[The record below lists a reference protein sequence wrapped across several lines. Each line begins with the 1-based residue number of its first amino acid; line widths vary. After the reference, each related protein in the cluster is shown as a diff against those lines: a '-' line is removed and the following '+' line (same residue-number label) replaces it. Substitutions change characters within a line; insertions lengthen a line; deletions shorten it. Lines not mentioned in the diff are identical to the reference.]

1 MRKLKKQLLASFLTL
16 AMVVSSASG
25 IGITLKT
32 TDANAAETASV
43 GIPSNIGEERTL
55 PSGFVTKDN
64 GEMRDY
70 MDSAA
75 YMSRMGLG
83 WNYGN
88 SLDQSI
94 DTSNMSES
102 EKAKVNVKYC
112 ETSANNS
119 ALTQKNV
126 DTLKAYGFK
135 NVRIPVAW
143 SNLMDI
149 SEDKMTYTVNEEYLK
164 RVEQVINYCL
174 NDGLYAIVNIHYDG
188 DWWGQFGDADESVRE
203 QAWARYRQIWTQV
216 CNRYRD
222 YSDRLIFES
231 ANEELGDRLNDN
243 WVKRDTN
250 NKTGVLTV
258 DEQYETMN
266 KINQEFV
273 NIVRKSGGNNEK
285 RYLLIAGYSTNIE
298 RTCDERFVMP
308 TDPIKE
314 NGVSKLSVSVH
325 YYTPWNYCGGSEYH
339 QGEGDA
345 PRLYDWGTEE
355 DIKEMHDNLDMMKK
369 FTEQGYGVII
379 GEYGVQTTSADGIAN
394 YIYELGQYSRENGM
408 VPVLW
413 DNGTWL
419 DRDNN
424 KIAYADVAQAIL
436 DVTGAQGNGK
446 VSKVNTGKPLYTEQI
461 DESVLTPIYTWE
473 GKWKKNGGNNQ
484 DIYCE
489 PSLTVVSSDGTNDWY
504 YHCNSYAYWSVI
516 YSEALKNVK
525 HLYVRITCENDDI
538 DSSTLQIAQAE
549 FREGTVEKNGLYD
562 KNEKIGVAN
571 DGALENSKAGKETD
585 ISAEENWSGKIFS
598 IDEDLLQGN
607 SILWISASNKP
618 VFTKIELF
626 SSEEPFPVIDPIKV
640 PDRRP
645 AVPMP
650 NEDIIPTQDPAT
662 VPSDAPQ
669 ITASAPAQTPAAQ
682 ITSQP
687 AITATKAPAKG
698 DVVKDKN
705 ASYKISD
712 IKNKTVE
719 YKAPANTKTATVT
732 VPATVKVNGVSYKV
746 TSIAKNA
753 FKNNKKLKKITIG
766 SNITV
771 IGANAFAGCKNLK
784 TVQIKSQKLKTVGKN
799 AFKGIHK
806 KAVFKVPAKKL
817 KTYKKLLNSK
827 AGIKKTMKIKK

>member
-1 MRKLKKQLLASFLTL
+1 MRKFTKQILASVLSL

-25 IGITLKT
+25 IGIASVKKT
-32 TDANAAETASV
+32 ANAEEASATATAA
-43 GIPSNIGEERTL
+43 PNNIGEERTL
-55 PSGFVTKDN
+55 PSGFVTRDN
-64 GEMRDY
+64 GIMRDN

-88 SLDQSI
+88 SLDQAI
-94 DTSNMSES
+94 DTSKMSDE

-112 ETSANNS
+112 ETSANNL
-119 ALTQKNV
+119 ALPQKNV
-126 DTLKAYGFK
+126 DTLKQYGFR

-149 SEDKMTYTVNEEYLK
+149 SEDKMTYTINEGYLQ

-174 NDGLYAIVNIHYDG
+174 NDGMYAIVNIHYDG
-188 DWWGQFGDADESVRE
+188 DWWGQFGDADESVRK
-203 QAWARYRQIWTQV
+203 QAWARFRQIWTQV
-216 CNRYRD
+216 SNRYRD

-298 RTCDERFVMP
+298 RTCDDRFVMP

-339 QGEGDA
+339 QVEGGA
-345 PRLYDWGTEE
+345 ARLYDWGTDE
-355 DIKEMHDNLDMMKK
+355 DIKAMHAELDKMSK

-379 GEYGVQTTSADGIAN
+379 GEYGVQTTAADGIAN
-394 YIYELGQYSRENGM
+394 YIYEMGQYALEKGM
-408 VPVLW
+408 IPVLW
-413 DNGTWL
+413 DNGGWFNRQKNIISY
-419 DRDNN
+419 D
-424 KIAYADVAQAIL
+424 DVAQAIL
-436 DVTGAQGNGK
+436 DMTGAQGIGRK
-446 VSKVNTGKPLYTEQI
+446 AKVNTGKPLYTEVQ
-461 DESVLTPIYTWE
+461 DESGLTPVYSWE
-473 GKWKKNGGNNQ
+473 GKWKKNGGDNET
-484 DIYCE
+484 YCE
-489 PSLTVVSSDGTNDWY
+489 PALTVLSNDGTNDRY
-504 YHCNSYAYWSVI
+504 YHCNSYGYWAVI

-525 HLYVRITCENDDI
+525 HLYVRVTCENNDI
-538 DSSTLQIAQAE
+538 DSSALQLASAE
-549 FREGTVEKNGLYD
+549 FKENFPPEKGLYD
-562 KNEKIGVAN
+562 PNEKLKAAN
-571 DGALENSKAGKETD
+571 SGALENCTNGKETN
-585 ISAEENWSGKIFS
+585 ISAEESWSGKIFS
-598 IDEDLLQGN
+598 IDEDLLQGK

-626 SSEEPFPVIDPIKV
+626 ASDAPFPEVSPLPV
-640 PDRRP
+640 PPRRTP
-645 AVPMP
+645 VPYPSDDVVM
-650 NEDIIPTQDPAT
+650 PTQSPNPSALAPTAT
-662 VPSDAPQ
+662 VPA
-669 ITASAPAQTPAAQ
+669 
-682 ITSQP
+682 
-687 AITATKAPAKG
+687 ATKAPVQTAQVPTPSSITVAKG
-698 DVVKDKN
+698 DIVKDKN
-705 ASYKISD
+705 ASYKISNV
-712 IKNKTVE
+712 KSNTVE
-719 YKAPANTKTATVT
+719 YKAPLNNKKATVT
-732 VPATVKVNGVSYKV
+732 VPATVKVSGVTYKV

-753 FKNNKKLKKITIG
+753 FKNNKKLKKVTIG
-766 SNITV
+766 ANITT

-784 TVQIKSQKLKTVGKN
+784 TVDIKSKKLKSVGKN

-817 KTYKKLLNSK
+817 KAYKKLLNSK

>member
-1 MRKLKKQLLASFLTL
+1 MRKFTKQILASVLSL

-25 IGITLKT
+25 IGIASAKKT
-32 TDANAAETASV
+32 ANAEEASATATAA
-43 GIPSNIGEERTL
+43 PNNIGEERTL
-55 PSGFVTKDN
+55 PSGFVTRDN
-64 GEMRDY
+64 GIMRDN

-88 SLDQSI
+88 SLDQAI
-94 DTSNMSES
+94 DTSKMSDE

-112 ETSANNS
+112 ETSANNLV
-119 ALTQKNV
+119 LTQKNV
-126 DTLKAYGFK
+126 DTLKQYGFR

-149 SEDKMTYTVNEEYLK
+149 SEDKMTYTINEGYLQ

-174 NDGLYAIVNIHYDG
+174 NDGMYAIVNIHYDG
-188 DWWGQFGDADESVRE
+188 DWWGQFGDADESVRK
-203 QAWARYRQIWTQV
+203 QAWARFRQIWTQV
-216 CNRYRD
+216 SNRYRD

-273 NIVRKSGGNNEK
+273 NIVRQSGGNNEK

-339 QGEGDA
+339 QVEGGA
-345 PRLYDWGTEE
+345 ARLYDWGTDE
-355 DIKEMHDNLDMMKK
+355 DIRAMHAELDKMSK

-379 GEYGVQTTSADGIAN
+379 GEYGVQTTAADGIAN
-394 YIYELGQYSRENGM
+394 YIYEMGQYALEKGM
-408 VPVLW
+408 IPVLW
-413 DNGTWL
+413 DNGGWFNRQKNIISY
-419 DRDNN
+419 D
-424 KIAYADVAQAIL
+424 DVAQAIL
-436 DVTGAQGNGK
+436 DMTGAQGIGRK
-446 VSKVNTGKPLYTEQI
+446 AKVNTGKPLYTEVQ
-461 DESVLTPIYTWE
+461 DESGLTPVYSWE
-473 GKWKKNGGNNQ
+473 GKWKKNGGDNET
-484 DIYCE
+484 YCE
-489 PSLTVVSSDGTNDWY
+489 PALTVLSNDGTNDWY
-504 YHCNSYAYWSVI
+504 YHCNSYGYWAVI

-525 HLYVRITCENDDI
+525 HLYVRVTCENNDI
-538 DSSTLQIAQAE
+538 DSSALQFASAE
-549 FREGTVEKNGLYD
+549 FKENYPPENGLYD
-562 KNEKIGVAN
+562 PNEQLKAAN
-571 DGALENSKAGKETD
+571 SGALENCTNGKETN
-585 ISAEENWSGKIFS
+585 ISAEESWSGKLFS
-598 IDEDLLQGN
+598 IDEDLLQGK

-626 SSEEPFPVIDPIKV
+626 ASDAPFPEVSPLPV
-640 PDRRP
+640 PPRRTP
-645 AVPMP
+645 VPYPSDDVVM
-650 NEDIIPTQDPAT
+650 PTQSPNPSAPAPTAT
-662 VPSDAPQ
+662 VPAATTAPVQ
-669 ITASAPAQTPAAQ
+669 TAQVPTPSSITV
-682 ITSQP
+682 
-687 AITATKAPAKG
+687 AKG
-698 DVVKDKN
+698 DIVKDKN
-705 ASYKISD
+705 ASYKISNV
-712 IKNKTVE
+712 KSNTVE
-719 YKAPANTKTATVT
+719 YKAPLNNKKATVT
-732 VPATVKVNGVSYKV
+732 VPATVKVSGVTYKV

-753 FKNNKKLKKITIG
+753 FKNNKKLKKVTIG
-766 SNITV
+766 ANITT

-784 TVQIKSQKLKTVGKN
+784 TVDIKSKKLKSVGKN

-817 KTYKKLLNSK
+817 KAYKKLLNSK

>member
-1 MRKLKKQLLASFLTL
+1 MRKFTKQILASVLSL

-25 IGITLKT
+25 IGIASVKKT
-32 TDANAAETASV
+32 ANAEEASATATAA
-43 GIPSNIGEERTL
+43 PNNIGEERTL
-55 PSGFVTKDN
+55 PSGFVTRDN
-64 GEMRDY
+64 GIMRDN

-88 SLDQSI
+88 SLDQAI
-94 DTSNMSES
+94 DTSKMSDE

-112 ETSANNS
+112 ETSANNL

-126 DTLKAYGFK
+126 DTLKQYGFR

-149 SEDKMTYTVNEEYLK
+149 SEDKMTYTINEGYLQ

-174 NDGLYAIVNIHYDG
+174 NDGMYAIVNIHYDG
-188 DWWGQFGDADESVRE
+188 DWWGQFGDADESVRK
-203 QAWARYRQIWTQV
+203 QAWARFRQIWTQV
-216 CNRYRD
+216 SNRYRD

-298 RTCDERFVMP
+298 RTCDDRFVMP

-339 QGEGDA
+339 QVEGGA
-345 PRLYDWGTEE
+345 ARLYDWGTDE
-355 DIKEMHDNLDMMKK
+355 DIKAMHAELDKMSK

-379 GEYGVQTTSADGIAN
+379 GEYGVQTTAADGIAN
-394 YIYELGQYSRENGM
+394 YIYEMGQYALEKGM
-408 VPVLW
+408 IPVLW
-413 DNGTWL
+413 DNGGWFNRQKNIISY
-419 DRDNN
+419 D
-424 KIAYADVAQAIL
+424 DVAQAIL
-436 DVTGAQGNGK
+436 DMTGAQGIGRK
-446 VSKVNTGKPLYTEQI
+446 AKVNTGKPLYTEVQ
-461 DESVLTPIYTWE
+461 DESGLTPVYSWE
-473 GKWKKNGGNNQ
+473 GKWKKNGGDNET
-484 DIYCE
+484 YCE
-489 PSLTVVSSDGTNDWY
+489 PALTVLSNDGTNDWY
-504 YHCNSYAYWSVI
+504 YHCNSYGYWAVI

-525 HLYVRITCENDDI
+525 HLYVRVTCENNDI
-538 DSSTLQIAQAE
+538 DSSALQLASAE
-549 FREGTVEKNGLYD
+549 FKENFPPEKGLYD
-562 KNEKIGVAN
+562 PNEKLKAAN
-571 DGALENSKAGKETD
+571 SGALENCTNGKETN
-585 ISAEENWSGKIFS
+585 ISAEESWSGKIFS
-598 IDEDLLQGN
+598 VDEDLLQGK

-626 SSEEPFPVIDPIKV
+626 ASDAPFPEVSPLPV
-640 PDRRP
+640 PPRRTP
-645 AVPMP
+645 VPYPSDDVVM
-650 NEDIIPTQDPAT
+650 PTQSPNPSALAPTAT
-662 VPSDAPQ
+662 VPA
-669 ITASAPAQTPAAQ
+669 
-682 ITSQP
+682 
-687 AITATKAPAKG
+687 ATKAPVQTAQVPTPSSITVAKG
-698 DVVKDKN
+698 DIVKDKN
-705 ASYKISD
+705 ASYKISNV
-712 IKNKTVE
+712 KSNTVE
-719 YKAPANTKTATVT
+719 YKAPLNNKKATVT
-732 VPATVKVNGVSYKV
+732 VPATVKVSGVTYKV

-753 FKNNKKLKKITIG
+753 FKNNKKLKKVTIG
-766 SNITV
+766 ANITT

-784 TVQIKSQKLKTVGKN
+784 TVDIKSKKLKSVGKN

-817 KTYKKLLNSK
+817 KAYKKLLNSK

>member
-1 MRKLKKQLLASFLTL
+1 MRKFTKQILASVLSL

-25 IGITLKT
+25 IGIASVKKT
-32 TDANAAETASV
+32 ANAEEASATATAA
-43 GIPSNIGEERTL
+43 PNNIGEERTL
-55 PSGFVTKDN
+55 PSGFVTRDN
-64 GEMRDY
+64 GIMRDN

-88 SLDQSI
+88 SLDQAI
-94 DTSNMSES
+94 DTSKMSDE

-112 ETSANNS
+112 ETSANNL

-126 DTLKAYGFK
+126 DTLKQYGFR

-149 SEDKMTYTVNEEYLK
+149 SEDKMTYTINEGYLQ

-174 NDGLYAIVNIHYDG
+174 NDGMYAIVNIHYDG
-188 DWWGQFGDADESVRE
+188 DWWGQFGDADESVRK
-203 QAWARYRQIWTQV
+203 QAWARFRQIWTQV
-216 CNRYRD
+216 SNRYRD

-298 RTCDERFVMP
+298 RTCDDRFVMP

-339 QGEGDA
+339 QVEGGA
-345 PRLYDWGTEE
+345 ARLYDWGTDE
-355 DIKEMHDNLDMMKK
+355 DIKAMHAELDKMSK

-379 GEYGVQTTSADGIAN
+379 GEYGVQTTAADGIAN
-394 YIYELGQYSRENGM
+394 YIYEMGQYALEKGM
-408 VPVLW
+408 IPVLW
-413 DNGTWL
+413 DNGGWFNRQKNIISY
-419 DRDNN
+419 D
-424 KIAYADVAQAIL
+424 DVAQAIL
-436 DVTGAQGNGK
+436 DMTGAQGIGRK
-446 VSKVNTGKPLYTEQI
+446 AKVNTGKPLYTEVQ
-461 DESVLTPIYTWE
+461 DESGLTPVYSWE
-473 GKWKKNGGNNQ
+473 GKWKKNGGDNET
-484 DIYCE
+484 YCE
-489 PSLTVVSSDGTNDWY
+489 PALTVLSNDGTNDWY
-504 YHCNSYAYWSVI
+504 YHCNSYGYWAVI

-525 HLYVRITCENDDI
+525 HLYVRVTCENNDI
-538 DSSTLQIAQAE
+538 DSSALQLASAE
-549 FREGTVEKNGLYD
+549 FKENFPPEKGLYD
-562 KNEKIGVAN
+562 PNEKLKAAN
-571 DGALENSKAGKETD
+571 SGALENCTNGKETN
-585 ISAEENWSGKIFS
+585 ISAEESWSGKIFS
-598 IDEDLLQGN
+598 IDEDLLQGK

-626 SSEEPFPVIDPIKV
+626 ASDAPFPEVSPLPV
-640 PDRRP
+640 PPRRTP
-645 AVPMP
+645 VPYPSDDVVM
-650 NEDIIPTQDPAT
+650 PTQSPNPSALAPTAT
-662 VPSDAPQ
+662 VPA
-669 ITASAPAQTPAAQ
+669 
-682 ITSQP
+682 
-687 AITATKAPAKG
+687 ATKAPVQTAQVPTPSSITVANG
-698 DVVKDKN
+698 DIVKDKN
-705 ASYKISD
+705 ASYKISNV
-712 IKNKTVE
+712 KSNTVE
-719 YKAPANTKTATVT
+719 YKAPLNNKKATVT
-732 VPATVKVNGVSYKV
+732 VPATVKVSGVTYKV

-753 FKNNKKLKKITIG
+753 FKNNKKLKKVT
-766 SNITV
+766 
-771 IGANAFAGCKNLK
+771 IGANITTIGAHAFAGCKNLK
-784 TVQIKSQKLKTVGKN
+784 TVDIKSKKLKSVGKN

-817 KTYKKLLNSK
+817 KAYKKLLNSK

>member
-1 MRKLKKQLLASFLTL
+1 MRKFTKQILASVLSL

-25 IGITLKT
+25 IGIASVKKT
-32 TDANAAETASV
+32 ANAEEASATAA
-43 GIPSNIGEERTL
+43 PNNIGEERTL
-55 PSGFVTKDN
+55 PSGFVTRDN
-64 GEMRDY
+64 GIMRDN

-88 SLDQSI
+88 SLDQAI
-94 DTSNMSES
+94 DTSKMSDE

-112 ETSANNS
+112 ETSANNL

-126 DTLKAYGFK
+126 DTLKQYGFR

-149 SEDKMTYTVNEEYLK
+149 SEDKMTYTINEGYLQ

-174 NDGLYAIVNIHYDG
+174 NDGMYAIVNIHYDG
-188 DWWGQFGDADESVRE
+188 DWWGQFGDADESVRK
-203 QAWARYRQIWTQV
+203 QAWARFRQIWTQV
-216 CNRYRD
+216 SNRYRD

-298 RTCDERFVMP
+298 RTCDDRFVMP

-339 QGEGDA
+339 QVEGGA
-345 PRLYDWGTEE
+345 ARLYDWGTDE
-355 DIKEMHDNLDMMKK
+355 DIKAMHAELDKMSK

-379 GEYGVQTTSADGIAN
+379 GEYGVQTTAADGIAN
-394 YIYELGQYSRENGM
+394 YIYEMGQYALEKGM
-408 VPVLW
+408 IPVLW
-413 DNGTWL
+413 DNGGWFNRQKNIISY
-419 DRDNN
+419 D
-424 KIAYADVAQAIL
+424 DVAQAIL
-436 DVTGAQGNGK
+436 DMTGAQGIGRK
-446 VSKVNTGKPLYTEQI
+446 AKVNTGKPLYTEVQ
-461 DESVLTPIYTWE
+461 DESGLTPVYSWE
-473 GKWKKNGGNNQ
+473 GKWKKNGGDNET
-484 DIYCE
+484 YCE
-489 PSLTVVSSDGTNDWY
+489 PALTVISNDGTNDWY
-504 YHCNSYAYWSVI
+504 YHCNSYGYWAVI

-525 HLYVRITCENDDI
+525 HLYVRVTCENNDI
-538 DSSTLQIAQAE
+538 DSSALQLASAE
-549 FREGTVEKNGLYD
+549 FKENFPPENGLYD
-562 KNEKIGVAN
+562 PNEKLKAAN
-571 DGALENSKAGKETD
+571 NGALENCTNGKETN
-585 ISAEENWSGKIFS
+585 ISAEEGWSGKIFS
-598 IDEDLLQGN
+598 IDEDLLQGK

-626 SSEEPFPVIDPIKV
+626 ASDAPFPEVSPLPV
-640 PDRRP
+640 PPRRTP
-645 AVPMP
+645 VPYPSDDVVM
-650 NEDIIPTQDPAT
+650 PTQSPNPSAPAPTAT
-662 VPSDAPQ
+662 VPAATTAPVQ
-669 ITASAPAQTPAAQ
+669 TAQVPTPSSITV
-682 ITSQP
+682 
-687 AITATKAPAKG
+687 AKG
-698 DVVKDKN
+698 DIVKDKN
-705 ASYKISD
+705 ASYKISNV
-712 IKNKTVE
+712 KSNTVE
-719 YKAPANTKTATVT
+719 YKAPLNSKKATVT
-732 VPATVKVNGVSYKV
+732 VPATVKVSGVTYKV

-753 FKNNKKLKKITIG
+753 FKNNKKLKKVTIG
-766 SNITV
+766 ANITT

-784 TVQIKSQKLKTVGKN
+784 TVDIKSKKLKSVGKN

-817 KTYKKLLNSK
+817 KAYKKLLNSK

>member
-1 MRKLKKQLLASFLTL
+1 MRKFTKQILASVLSL

-25 IGITLKT
+25 IGIASAKKT
-32 TDANAAETASV
+32 ANAEEASATATAA
-43 GIPSNIGEERTL
+43 PNNIGEERTL
-55 PSGFVTKDN
+55 PSGFVTRDN
-64 GEMRDY
+64 GIMRDN

-88 SLDQSI
+88 SLDQAI
-94 DTSNMSES
+94 DTSKMSDE

-112 ETSANNS
+112 ETSANNLV
-119 ALTQKNV
+119 LTQKNV
-126 DTLKAYGFK
+126 NTLKQYGFR

-149 SEDKMTYTVNEEYLK
+149 SEDKMTYTINEGYLQ

-174 NDGLYAIVNIHYDG
+174 NDGMYAIVNIHYDG
-188 DWWGQFGDADESVRE
+188 DWWGQFGDADESVRK
-203 QAWARYRQIWTQV
+203 QAWARFRQIWTQV
-216 CNRYRD
+216 SNRYRD

-273 NIVRKSGGNNEK
+273 NIVRQSGGNNEK

-339 QGEGDA
+339 QVEGGA
-345 PRLYDWGTEE
+345 ARLYDWGTDE
-355 DIKEMHDNLDMMKK
+355 DIKAMHAELDKMSK

-379 GEYGVQTTSADGIAN
+379 GEYGVQTTAADGIAN
-394 YIYELGQYSRENGM
+394 YIYEMGQYALEKGM
-408 VPVLW
+408 IPVLW
-413 DNGTWL
+413 DNGGWFNRQKNIISY
-419 DRDNN
+419 D
-424 KIAYADVAQAIL
+424 DVAQAIL
-436 DVTGAQGNGK
+436 DMTGAQGIGRK
-446 VSKVNTGKPLYTEQI
+446 AKVNTGKPLYTEVQ
-461 DESVLTPIYTWE
+461 DESGLTPVYSWE
-473 GKWKKNGGNNQ
+473 GKWKKNGGDNET
-484 DIYCE
+484 YCE
-489 PSLTVVSSDGTNDWY
+489 PALTVLSNDGTNDWY
-504 YHCNSYAYWSVI
+504 YHCNSYGYWAVI

-525 HLYVRITCENDDI
+525 HLYVRVTCENNDI
-538 DSSTLQIAQAE
+538 DSSALQFASAE
-549 FREGTVEKNGLYD
+549 FKENYPPENGLYD
-562 KNEKIGVAN
+562 PNEQLKAAN
-571 DGALENSKAGKETD
+571 SGALENCTNGKETN
-585 ISAEENWSGKIFS
+585 ISAEESWSGKLFS
-598 IDEDLLQGN
+598 IDEDLLQGK

-626 SSEEPFPVIDPIKV
+626 
-640 PDRRP
+640 
-645 AVPMP
+645 A
-650 NEDIIPTQDPAT
+650 
-662 VPSDAPQ
+662 SDAPFPEVSPLPVPPRRTPVPYPSDDVVMPTQ
-669 ITASAPAQTPAAQ
+669 SPNPSAPAP
-682 ITSQP
+682 
-687 AITATKAPAKG
+687 TATVLAATTAPVQTAQVPTPSSITVAKG
-698 DVVKDKN
+698 DIVKDKN
-705 ASYKISD
+705 ASYKISNV
-712 IKNKTVE
+712 KSNTVE
-719 YKAPANTKTATVT
+719 YKAPLNNKKATVT
-732 VPATVKVNGVSYKV
+732 VPATVKVSGVTYKV

-753 FKNNKKLKKITIG
+753 FKNNKKLKKVTIG
-766 SNITV
+766 ANITT

-784 TVQIKSQKLKTVGKN
+784 TVDIKSKKLKSVGKN

-817 KTYKKLLNSK
+817 KAYKKLLNSK

>member
-1 MRKLKKQLLASFLTL
+1 MRKFTKQILASVLSL

-25 IGITLKT
+25 IGIASAKKT
-32 TDANAAETASV
+32 ANAEEASATATAA
-43 GIPSNIGEERTL
+43 PNNIGEERTL
-55 PSGFVTKDN
+55 PSGFVTRDN
-64 GEMRDY
+64 GIMRDN

-88 SLDQSI
+88 SLDQAI
-94 DTSNMSES
+94 DTSKMSDE

-112 ETSANNS
+112 ETSANNLV
-119 ALTQKNV
+119 LTQKNV
-126 DTLKAYGFK
+126 DTLKQYGFR

-149 SEDKMTYTVNEEYLK
+149 SEDKMTYTINEGYLQ

-174 NDGLYAIVNIHYDG
+174 NDGMYAIVNIHYDG
-188 DWWGQFGDADESVRE
+188 DWWGQFGDADESVRK
-203 QAWARYRQIWTQV
+203 QAWARFRQIWTQV
-216 CNRYRD
+216 SNRYRD

-273 NIVRKSGGNNEK
+273 NIVRQSGGNNEK

-339 QGEGDA
+339 QVEGGA
-345 PRLYDWGTEE
+345 ARLYDWGTDE
-355 DIKEMHDNLDMMKK
+355 DIKAMHAELDKMSK

-379 GEYGVQTTSADGIAN
+379 GEYGVQTTAADGIAN
-394 YIYELGQYSRENGM
+394 YIYEMGQYALEKGM
-408 VPVLW
+408 IPVLW
-413 DNGTWL
+413 DNGGWFNRQKNIISY
-419 DRDNN
+419 D
-424 KIAYADVAQAIL
+424 DVAQAIL
-436 DVTGAQGNGK
+436 DMTGAQGIGRK
-446 VSKVNTGKPLYTEQI
+446 AKVNTGKPLYTEVQ
-461 DESVLTPIYTWE
+461 DESGLTPVYSWE
-473 GKWKKNGGNNQ
+473 GKWKKNGGDNET
-484 DIYCE
+484 YCE
-489 PSLTVVSSDGTNDWY
+489 PALTVLSNDGTNDWY
-504 YHCNSYAYWSVI
+504 YHCNSYGYWAVI

-525 HLYVRITCENDDI
+525 HLYVRVTCENNDI
-538 DSSTLQIAQAE
+538 DSSALQFASAE
-549 FREGTVEKNGLYD
+549 FKENYPPENGLYD
-562 KNEKIGVAN
+562 PNEQLKAAN
-571 DGALENSKAGKETD
+571 SGALENCTNGKETN
-585 ISAEENWSGKIFS
+585 ISAEESWSGKLFS
-598 IDEDLLQGN
+598 IDEDLLQGK

-626 SSEEPFPVIDPIKV
+626 ASDAPFPEVSPLPV
-640 PDRRP
+640 PPRRTP
-645 AVPMP
+645 VPYPSDDVVM
-650 NEDIIPTQDPAT
+650 PTQSPNPSAPAPTAT
-662 VPSDAPQ
+662 VPAATTAPVQ
-669 ITASAPAQTPAAQ
+669 TAQVPTPSSITV
-682 ITSQP
+682 
-687 AITATKAPAKG
+687 AKG
-698 DVVKDKN
+698 DIVKDKN
-705 ASYKISD
+705 ASYKISNV
-712 IKNKTVE
+712 KSNTVE
-719 YKAPANTKTATVT
+719 YKAPLNNKKATVT
-732 VPATVKVNGVSYKV
+732 VPATVKVSGVTYKV

-753 FKNNKKLKKITIG
+753 FKNNKKLKKVTIG
-766 SNITV
+766 ANITT

-784 TVQIKSQKLKTVGKN
+784 TVDIKSKKLKSVGKN

-817 KTYKKLLNSK
+817 KAYKKLLNSK
-827 AGIKKTMKIKK
+827 AGIKKTMKIK

>member
-1 MRKLKKQLLASFLTL
+1 MRKFTKQILASVLSL

-25 IGITLKT
+25 IGIASVKKT
-32 TDANAAETASV
+32 ANAEEASATATAA
-43 GIPSNIGEERTL
+43 PNNIGEERTL
-55 PSGFVTKDN
+55 PSGFVTRDN
-64 GEMRDY
+64 GIMRDN

-88 SLDQSI
+88 SLDQAI
-94 DTSNMSES
+94 DTSKMSDE

-112 ETSANNS
+112 ETSANNL

-126 DTLKAYGFK
+126 DTLKQYGFR

-149 SEDKMTYTVNEEYLK
+149 SEDKMTYTINEGYLQ

-174 NDGLYAIVNIHYDG
+174 NDGMYAIVNIHYDG
-188 DWWGQFGDADESVRE
+188 DWWGQFGDADESVRK
-203 QAWARYRQIWTQV
+203 QAWARFRQIWTQV
-216 CNRYRD
+216 SNRYRD

-298 RTCDERFVMP
+298 RTCDDRFVMP

-339 QGEGDA
+339 QVEGGA
-345 PRLYDWGTEE
+345 ARLYDWGTDE
-355 DIKEMHDNLDMMKK
+355 DIKAMHAELDKMSK

-379 GEYGVQTTSADGIAN
+379 GEYGVQTTAADGIAN
-394 YIYELGQYSRENGM
+394 YIYEMGQYALEKGM
-408 VPVLW
+408 IPVLW
-413 DNGTWL
+413 DNGGWFNRQKNIISY
-419 DRDNN
+419 D
-424 KIAYADVAQAIL
+424 DVAQAIL
-436 DVTGAQGNGK
+436 DMTGAQGIGRK
-446 VSKVNTGKPLYTEQI
+446 AKVNTGKPLYTEVQ
-461 DESVLTPIYTWE
+461 DESGLTPVYSWE
-473 GKWKKNGGNNQ
+473 KKKKKNGGDNET
-484 DIYCE
+484 YCE
-489 PSLTVVSSDGTNDWY
+489 PALTVLSNDGTNDWY
-504 YHCNSYAYWSVI
+504 YHCNSYGYWAVI

-525 HLYVRITCENDDI
+525 HLYVRVTCENNDI
-538 DSSTLQIAQAE
+538 DSSALQLASAE
-549 FREGTVEKNGLYD
+549 FKENFPPEKGLYD
-562 KNEKIGVAN
+562 PNEKLKAAN
-571 DGALENSKAGKETD
+571 SGALENCTNGKETN
-585 ISAEENWSGKIFS
+585 ISAEESWSGKIFS
-598 IDEDLLQGN
+598 IDEDLLQGK

-626 SSEEPFPVIDPIKV
+626 ASDAPFPEVSPLPV
-640 PDRRP
+640 PPRRTP
-645 AVPMP
+645 VPYPSDDVVM
-650 NEDIIPTQDPAT
+650 PTQSPNPSALAPTAT
-662 VPSDAPQ
+662 VPA
-669 ITASAPAQTPAAQ
+669 
-682 ITSQP
+682 
-687 AITATKAPAKG
+687 ATKAPVQTAQVPTPSSITVAKG
-698 DVVKDKN
+698 DIVKDKN
-705 ASYKISD
+705 ASYKISNV
-712 IKNKTVE
+712 KSNTVE
-719 YKAPANTKTATVT
+719 YKAPLNNKKATVT
-732 VPATVKVNGVSYKV
+732 VPATVKVSGVTYKV

-753 FKNNKKLKKITIG
+753 FKNNKKLKKVTIG
-766 SNITV
+766 ANITT

-784 TVQIKSQKLKTVGKN
+784 TVDIKSKKLKSVGKN

-817 KTYKKLLNSK
+817 KAYKKLLNSK

>member
-1 MRKLKKQLLASFLTL
+1 MRKFTKQILASVLSL
-16 AMVVSSASG
+16 SMVVSSASG
-25 IGITLKT
+25 IGIASVKKT
-32 TDANAAETASV
+32 ANAEEASATATAA
-43 GIPSNIGEERTL
+43 PNNIGEERTL
-55 PSGFVTKDN
+55 PSGFVTRDN
-64 GEMRDY
+64 GIMRDN

-88 SLDQSI
+88 SLDQAI
-94 DTSNMSES
+94 DTSKMSDE

-112 ETSANNS
+112 ETSANNLV
-119 ALTQKNV
+119 LTQKNV
-126 DTLKAYGFK
+126 DTLKQYGFR

-149 SEDKMTYTVNEEYLK
+149 SEDKMTYTINEGYLQ

-174 NDGLYAIVNIHYDG
+174 NDGMYAIVNIHYDG
-188 DWWGQFGDADESVRE
+188 DWWGQFGDADESVRK
-203 QAWARYRQIWTQV
+203 QAWARFRQIWTQV
-216 CNRYRD
+216 SNRYRD

-273 NIVRKSGGNNEK
+273 NIVRQSGGNNEK

-339 QGEGDA
+339 QVEGGA
-345 PRLYDWGTEE
+345 ARLYDWGTDE
-355 DIKEMHDNLDMMKK
+355 DIKAMHAELDKMSK

-379 GEYGVQTTSADGIAN
+379 GEYGVQTTAADGIAN
-394 YIYELGQYSRENGM
+394 YIYEMGQYALEKGM
-408 VPVLW
+408 IPVLW
-413 DNGTWL
+413 DNGGWFNRQKNIISY
-419 DRDNN
+419 D
-424 KIAYADVAQAIL
+424 DVAQAIL
-436 DVTGAQGNGK
+436 DMTGAQGIGRK
-446 VSKVNTGKPLYTEQI
+446 AKVNTGKPLYTEVQ
-461 DESVLTPIYTWE
+461 DESGLTPVYSWE
-473 GKWKKNGGNNQ
+473 GKWKKNGGDNET
-484 DIYCE
+484 YCE
-489 PSLTVVSSDGTNDWY
+489 PALTVLSNDGTNDWY
-504 YHCNSYAYWSVI
+504 YHCNSYGYWAVI

-525 HLYVRITCENDDI
+525 HLYVRVTCENNDI
-538 DSSTLQIAQAE
+538 DSSALQFASAE
-549 FREGTVEKNGLYD
+549 FKENFPPENGLYD
-562 KNEKIGVAN
+562 PNEQLKAAN
-571 DGALENSKAGKETD
+571 NGALENCTNGKETN
-585 ISAEENWSGKIFS
+585 ISAEESWSGKLFS
-598 IDEDLLQGN
+598 IDEDLLQGK

-626 SSEEPFPVIDPIKV
+626 ASDAPFPEVSPLPV
-640 PDRRP
+640 PPRRTP
-645 AVPMP
+645 VPYPSDDVVM
-650 NEDIIPTQDPAT
+650 PTQSPNPSAPAPTAT
-662 VPSDAPQ
+662 VPAATTAPVQ
-669 ITASAPAQTPAAQ
+669 TAQVPTPSSITV
-682 ITSQP
+682 
-687 AITATKAPAKG
+687 AKG
-698 DVVKDKN
+698 DIVKDKN
-705 ASYKISD
+705 ASYKISNV
-712 IKNKTVE
+712 KSNTVE
-719 YKAPANTKTATVT
+719 YKAPLNSKKATVT
-732 VPATVKVNGVSYKV
+732 VPATVKVSGVTYKV

-753 FKNNKKLKKITIG
+753 FKNNKKLKKVTIG
-766 SNITV
+766 ANITT

-784 TVQIKSQKLKTVGKN
+784 TVDIKSKKLKSVGKN

-817 KTYKKLLNSK
+817 KAYKKLLNSK

>member
-1 MRKLKKQLLASFLTL
+1 MRKFTKQILASVLSL

-25 IGITLKT
+25 IGIASVKKT
-32 TDANAAETASV
+32 ANAEEASATATAA
-43 GIPSNIGEERTL
+43 PNNIGEERTL
-55 PSGFVTKDN
+55 PSGFVTRDN
-64 GEMRDY
+64 GIMRDN

-88 SLDQSI
+88 SLDQAI
-94 DTSNMSES
+94 DTSKMSDE

-112 ETSANNS
+112 ETSANNL

-126 DTLKAYGFK
+126 DTLKQYGFR

-149 SEDKMTYTVNEEYLK
+149 SEDKMTYTINEGYLQ

-174 NDGLYAIVNIHYDG
+174 NDGMYAIVNIHYDG
-188 DWWGQFGDADESVRE
+188 DWWGQFGDADESVRK
-203 QAWARYRQIWTQV
+203 QAWARFRQIWTQV
-216 CNRYRD
+216 SNRYRD

-298 RTCDERFVMP
+298 RTCDDRFVMP

-339 QGEGDA
+339 QVEGGA
-345 PRLYDWGTEE
+345 ARLYDWGTDE
-355 DIKEMHDNLDMMKK
+355 DIKAMHAELDKMSK

-379 GEYGVQTTSADGIAN
+379 GEYGVQTTAADGIAN
-394 YIYELGQYSRENGM
+394 YIYEMGQYALEKGM
-408 VPVLW
+408 IPVLW
-413 DNGTWL
+413 DNGGWFNRQKNIISY
-419 DRDNN
+419 D
-424 KIAYADVAQAIL
+424 DVAQAIL
-436 DVTGAQGNGK
+436 DMTGAQGIGRK
-446 VSKVNTGKPLYTEQI
+446 AKVNTGKPLYTEVQ
-461 DESVLTPIYTWE
+461 DESGLTPVYSWE
-473 GKWKKNGGNNQ
+473 GKWKKNGGDNET
-484 DIYCE
+484 YCE
-489 PSLTVVSSDGTNDWY
+489 PALTVISNDGTNDWY
-504 YHCNSYAYWSVI
+504 YHCNSYGYWAVI

-525 HLYVRITCENDDI
+525 HLYIRVTCENNDI
-538 DSSTLQIAQAE
+538 DSSALQLASAE
-549 FREGTVEKNGLYD
+549 FKENFPPEKGLYD
-562 KNEKIGVAN
+562 PNEKLKAAN
-571 DGALENSKAGKETD
+571 HGALENCTNGKETN
-585 ISAEENWSGKIFS
+585 ISAEESWSGKIFS
-598 IDEDLLQGN
+598 IDEDLLQGK

-626 SSEEPFPVIDPIKV
+626 ASDAPFPEVSPLPV
-640 PDRRP
+640 PPRRTP
-645 AVPMP
+645 VPYPSDDVVM
-650 NEDIIPTQDPAT
+650 PTQSPNPSAPAPTAT
-662 VPSDAPQ
+662 VPA
-669 ITASAPAQTPAAQ
+669 
-682 ITSQP
+682 
-687 AITATKAPAKG
+687 ATKAPVQTAQVPTPSSITVAKG
-698 DVVKDKN
+698 DIVKDKN
-705 ASYKISD
+705 ASYKISNV
-712 IKNKTVE
+712 KSNTVE
-719 YKAPANTKTATVT
+719 YKAPLNNKKATVT
-732 VPATVKVNGVSYKV
+732 VPATVKVSGVTYKV

-753 FKNNKKLKKITIG
+753 FKNNKKLKKVTIG
-766 SNITV
+766 ANITT

-784 TVQIKSQKLKTVGKN
+784 TVDIKSKKLKSVGKN

-817 KTYKKLLNSK
+817 KAYKKLLNSK

>member
-1 MRKLKKQLLASFLTL
+1 MRKFTKQILASVLSL

-25 IGITLKT
+25 IGIASAKKT
-32 TDANAAETASV
+32 ANAEEASATATAA
-43 GIPSNIGEERTL
+43 PNNIGEERTL
-55 PSGFVTKDN
+55 PSGFVTCDN
-64 GEMRDY
+64 GIMRDN

-88 SLDQSI
+88 SLDQAI
-94 DTSNMSES
+94 DTSKMSDE

-112 ETSANNS
+112 ETSANNLV
-119 ALTQKNV
+119 LTQKNV
-126 DTLKAYGFK
+126 DTLKQYGFR

-149 SEDKMTYTVNEEYLK
+149 SEDKMTYTINEGYLQ

-174 NDGLYAIVNIHYDG
+174 NDGMYAIVNIHYDG
-188 DWWGQFGDADESVRE
+188 DWWGQFGDADESVRK
-203 QAWARYRQIWTQV
+203 QAWARFRQIWTQV
-216 CNRYRD
+216 SNRYRD

-298 RTCDERFVMP
+298 RTCDDRFVMP

-339 QGEGDA
+339 QVEGGA
-345 PRLYDWGTEE
+345 ARLYDWGTDE
-355 DIKEMHDNLDMMKK
+355 DIKAMHAELDKMSK

-379 GEYGVQTTSADGIAN
+379 GEYGVQTTAADGIAN
-394 YIYELGQYSRENGM
+394 YIYEMGQYALEKGM
-408 VPVLW
+408 IPVLW
-413 DNGTWL
+413 DNGGWFNRQKNIISY
-419 DRDNN
+419 D
-424 KIAYADVAQAIL
+424 DVARAIL
-436 DVTGAQGNGK
+436 DMTGAQGIGRK
-446 VSKVNTGKPLYTEQI
+446 AKVNTGKPLYTEVQ
-461 DESVLTPIYTWE
+461 DESGLTPVYSWE
-473 GKWKKNGGNNQ
+473 GKWKKNGGDNET
-484 DIYCE
+484 YCE
-489 PSLTVVSSDGTNDWY
+489 PALTVLSNDGTNDWY
-504 YHCNSYAYWSVI
+504 YHCNSYGYWAVI

-525 HLYVRITCENDDI
+525 HLYVRVTCENNDI
-538 DSSTLQIAQAE
+538 DSSALQLASAE
-549 FREGTVEKNGLYD
+549 FKENYPPENGLYD
-562 KNEKIGVAN
+562 PNEQLKAAN
-571 DGALENSKAGKETD
+571 SGALENCTNGKETN
-585 ISAEENWSGKIFS
+585 ISAEESWSGKIFS
-598 IDEDLLQGN
+598 IDEDLLQGK

-626 SSEEPFPVIDPIKV
+626 ASDAPFPEVSPLPV
-640 PDRRP
+640 PPRRTP
-645 AVPMP
+645 VPYPSDDVVM
-650 NEDIIPTQDPAT
+650 PTQSPNPSAPAPTAT
-662 VPSDAPQ
+662 VPAATTAPVQ
-669 ITASAPAQTPAAQ
+669 TAQVPTPSSITV
-682 ITSQP
+682 
-687 AITATKAPAKG
+687 AKG
-698 DVVKDKN
+698 DIVKDKN
-705 ASYKISD
+705 ASYKISNV
-712 IKNKTVE
+712 KSNTVE
-719 YKAPANTKTATVT
+719 YKAPLNSKKATVT
-732 VPATVKVNGVSYKV
+732 VPATVKVSGVTYKV

-753 FKNNKKLKKITIG
+753 FKNNKKLKKVTIG
-766 SNITV
+766 ANITT

-784 TVQIKSQKLKTVGKN
+784 TVDIKSKKLKSVGKN

-817 KTYKKLLNSK
+817 KAYKKLLNSK

>member
-1 MRKLKKQLLASFLTL
+1 MRKFTKQILASVLSL

-25 IGITLKT
+25 IGIASAKKT
-32 TDANAAETASV
+32 ANAEEASATATAA
-43 GIPSNIGEERTL
+43 PNNIGEERTL
-55 PSGFVTKDN
+55 PSGFVTRDN
-64 GEMRDY
+64 GIMRDN

-88 SLDQSI
+88 SLDQAI
-94 DTSNMSES
+94 DTSKMSDE

-112 ETSANNS
+112 ETSANNLV
-119 ALTQKNV
+119 LTQKNV
-126 DTLKAYGFK
+126 DTLKQYGFR

-149 SEDKMTYTVNEEYLK
+149 SEDKMTYTINEGYLQ

-174 NDGLYAIVNIHYDG
+174 NDGMYAIVNIHYDG
-188 DWWGQFGDADESVRE
+188 DWWGQFGDADESVRK
-203 QAWARYRQIWTQV
+203 QAWARFRQIWTQV
-216 CNRYRD
+216 SNRYRD

-266 KINQEFV
+266 KINQDFV
-273 NIVRKSGGNNEK
+273 NIVRQSGGNNEK

-339 QGEGDA
+339 QVEGGA
-345 PRLYDWGTEE
+345 ARLYDWGTDE
-355 DIKEMHDNLDMMKK
+355 DIKAMHAELDKMSK

-379 GEYGVQTTSADGIAN
+379 GEYGVQTTAADGIAN
-394 YIYELGQYSRENGM
+394 YIYEMGQYALEKGM
-408 VPVLW
+408 IPVLW
-413 DNGTWL
+413 DNGGWFNRQKNIISY
-419 DRDNN
+419 D
-424 KIAYADVAQAIL
+424 DVAQAIL
-436 DVTGAQGNGK
+436 DMTGAQGIGRK
-446 VSKVNTGKPLYTEQI
+446 AKVNTGKPLYTEVQ
-461 DESVLTPIYTWE
+461 DESGLTPVYSWE
-473 GKWKKNGGNNQ
+473 GKWKKNGGDNET
-484 DIYCE
+484 YCE
-489 PSLTVVSSDGTNDWY
+489 PALTVLSNDGTNDWY
-504 YHCNSYAYWSVI
+504 YHCNSYGYWAVI

-525 HLYVRITCENDDI
+525 HLYVRVTCENNDI
-538 DSSTLQIAQAE
+538 DSSALQFASAE
-549 FREGTVEKNGLYD
+549 FKENYPPENGLYD
-562 KNEKIGVAN
+562 PNEQLKAAN
-571 DGALENSKAGKETD
+571 SGALENCTNGKETN
-585 ISAEENWSGKIFS
+585 ISAEESWSGKLFS
-598 IDEDLLQGN
+598 IDEDLLQGK

-626 SSEEPFPVIDPIKV
+626 ASDAPFPEVSPLPV
-640 PDRRP
+640 PPRRTP
-645 AVPMP
+645 VPYPSDDVVM
-650 NEDIIPTQDPAT
+650 PTQSPNPSAPAPTAT
-662 VPSDAPQ
+662 VPAATTAPVQ
-669 ITASAPAQTPAAQ
+669 TAQVPTPSSITV
-682 ITSQP
+682 
-687 AITATKAPAKG
+687 AKG
-698 DVVKDKN
+698 DIVKDKN
-705 ASYKISD
+705 ASYKISNV
-712 IKNKTVE
+712 KSNTVE
-719 YKAPANTKTATVT
+719 YKAPLNNKKATVT
-732 VPATVKVNGVSYKV
+732 VPATVKVSGVTYKV

-753 FKNNKKLKKITIG
+753 FKNNKKLKKVTIG
-766 SNITV
+766 ANITT

-784 TVQIKSQKLKTVGKN
+784 TVDIKSKKLKSVGKN

-817 KTYKKLLNSK
+817 KAYKKLLNSK

>member
-1 MRKLKKQLLASFLTL
+1 
-16 AMVVSSASG
+16 MVVSSASG
-25 IGITLKT
+25 IGIASVKKT
-32 TDANAAETASV
+32 ANAEEASATATAA
-43 GIPSNIGEERTL
+43 PNNIGEERTL
-55 PSGFVTKDN
+55 PSGFVTRDN
-64 GEMRDY
+64 GIMRDN

-88 SLDQSI
+88 SLDQAI
-94 DTSNMSES
+94 DTSKMSDE

-112 ETSANNS
+112 ETSANNL

-126 DTLKAYGFK
+126 DTLKQYGFR

-149 SEDKMTYTVNEEYLK
+149 SEDKMTYTINEGYLQ

-174 NDGLYAIVNIHYDG
+174 NDGMYAIVNIHYDG
-188 DWWGQFGDADESVRE
+188 DWWGQFGDADESVRK
-203 QAWARYRQIWTQV
+203 QAWARFRQIWTQV
-216 CNRYRD
+216 SNRYRD

-298 RTCDERFVMP
+298 RTCDDRFVMP

-339 QGEGDA
+339 QVEGGA
-345 PRLYDWGTEE
+345 ARLYDWGTDE
-355 DIKEMHDNLDMMKK
+355 DIKAMHAELDKMSK

-379 GEYGVQTTSADGIAN
+379 GEYGVQTTAADGIAN
-394 YIYELGQYSRENGM
+394 YIYEMGQYALEKGM
-408 VPVLW
+408 IPVLW
-413 DNGTWL
+413 DNGGWFNRQKNIISY
-419 DRDNN
+419 D
-424 KIAYADVAQAIL
+424 DVAQAIL
-436 DVTGAQGNGK
+436 DMTGAQGIGRK
-446 VSKVNTGKPLYTEQI
+446 AKVNTGKPLYTEVQ
-461 DESVLTPIYTWE
+461 DESGLTPVYSWE
-473 GKWKKNGGNNQ
+473 GKWKKNGGDNET
-484 DIYCE
+484 YCE
-489 PSLTVVSSDGTNDWY
+489 PALTVLSNDGTNDWY
-504 YHCNSYAYWSVI
+504 YHCNSYGYWAVI

-525 HLYVRITCENDDI
+525 HLYVRVTCENNDI
-538 DSSTLQIAQAE
+538 DSSALQLASAE
-549 FREGTVEKNGLYD
+549 FKENFPPEKGLYD
-562 KNEKIGVAN
+562 PNEKLKAAN
-571 DGALENSKAGKETD
+571 SGALENCTNGKETN
-585 ISAEENWSGKIFS
+585 ISAEESWSGKIFS
-598 IDEDLLQGN
+598 IDEDLLQGK

-626 SSEEPFPVIDPIKV
+626 ASDAPFPEVSPLPV
-640 PDRRP
+640 PPRRTP
-645 AVPMP
+645 VPYPSDDVVM
-650 NEDIIPTQDPAT
+650 PTQSPNPSALAPTAT
-662 VPSDAPQ
+662 VPA
-669 ITASAPAQTPAAQ
+669 
-682 ITSQP
+682 
-687 AITATKAPAKG
+687 ATKAPVQTAQVPTPSSITVAKG
-698 DVVKDKN
+698 DIVKDKN
-705 ASYKISD
+705 ASYKISNV
-712 IKNKTVE
+712 KSNTVE
-719 YKAPANTKTATVT
+719 YKAPLNNKKATVT
-732 VPATVKVNGVSYKV
+732 VPATVKVSGVTYKV

-753 FKNNKKLKKITIG
+753 FKNNKKLKKVTIG
-766 SNITV
+766 ANITT

-784 TVQIKSQKLKTVGKN
+784 TVDIKSKKLKSVGKN

-817 KTYKKLLNSK
+817 KAYKKLLNSK

>member
-1 MRKLKKQLLASFLTL
+1 MRKFTKQILASVLSL

-25 IGITLKT
+25 IGIASAKKT
-32 TDANAAETASV
+32 ANAEEASATATAA
-43 GIPSNIGEERTL
+43 PNNIGEERTL
-55 PSGFVTKDN
+55 PSGFVTRDN
-64 GEMRDY
+64 GIMRDN

-88 SLDQSI
+88 SLDQAI
-94 DTSNMSES
+94 DTSKMSDE

-112 ETSANNS
+112 ETSANNLV
-119 ALTQKNV
+119 LTQKNV
-126 DTLKAYGFK
+126 DTLKQYGFR

-149 SEDKMTYTVNEEYLK
+149 SEDKMTYTINEGYLQ

-174 NDGLYAIVNIHYDG
+174 NDGMYAIVNIHYDG
-188 DWWGQFGDADESVRE
+188 DWWGQFGDADESVRK
-203 QAWARYRQIWTQV
+203 QAWARFRQIWTQV
-216 CNRYRD
+216 SNRYRD

-273 NIVRKSGGNNEK
+273 NIVRQSGGNNEK

-339 QGEGDA
+339 QVEGGA
-345 PRLYDWGTEE
+345 ARLYDWGTDE
-355 DIKEMHDNLDMMKK
+355 DIKAMHAELDKMSK

-379 GEYGVQTTSADGIAN
+379 GEYGVQTTAADGIAN
-394 YIYELGQYSRENGM
+394 YIYEMGQYALEKGM
-408 VPVLW
+408 IPVLW
-413 DNGTWL
+413 DNGGWFNRQKNIISY
-419 DRDNN
+419 D
-424 KIAYADVAQAIL
+424 DVAQAIL
-436 DVTGAQGNGK
+436 DMTGAQGIGRK
-446 VSKVNTGKPLYTEQI
+446 AKVNTGKPLYTEVQ
-461 DESVLTPIYTWE
+461 DESGLTPVYSWE
-473 GKWKKNGGNNQ
+473 GKWKKNGGDNET
-484 DIYCE
+484 YCE
-489 PSLTVVSSDGTNDWY
+489 PALTVLSNDGTNDWY
-504 YHCNSYAYWSVI
+504 YHCNSYGYWAVI

-525 HLYVRITCENDDI
+525 HLYVRVTCENNDI
-538 DSSTLQIAQAE
+538 DSSALQFASAE
-549 FREGTVEKNGLYD
+549 FKENYPPENGLYD
-562 KNEKIGVAN
+562 PNEQLKAAN
-571 DGALENSKAGKETD
+571 SGALENCTNGKETN
-585 ISAEENWSGKIFS
+585 ISAEESWSGKLFS
-598 IDEDLLQGN
+598 IDEDLLQGK

-626 SSEEPFPVIDPIKV
+626 
-640 PDRRP
+640 
-645 AVPMP
+645 A
-650 NEDIIPTQDPAT
+650 
-662 VPSDAPQ
+662 SDAPFPEVSPLPVPPRRTPVPYPSDDVVMPTQ
-669 ITASAPAQTPAAQ
+669 SPNPSAPAP
-682 ITSQP
+682 
-687 AITATKAPAKG
+687 TATVLAATTAPVQTAQVPTPSSITVAKG
-698 DVVKDKN
+698 DIVKDKN
-705 ASYKISD
+705 ASYKISNV
-712 IKNKTVE
+712 KSNTVE
-719 YKAPANTKTATVT
+719 YKAPLNNKKATVT
-732 VPATVKVNGVSYKV
+732 VPATVKVSGVTYKV

-753 FKNNKKLKKITIG
+753 FKNNKKLKKVTIG
-766 SNITV
+766 ANITT

-784 TVQIKSQKLKTVGKN
+784 TVDIKSKKLKSVGKN

-817 KTYKKLLNSK
+817 KAYKKLLNSK

>member
-1 MRKLKKQLLASFLTL
+1 MRKFTKQILASVLSL

-25 IGITLKT
+25 IGIASAKKT
-32 TDANAAETASV
+32 ANAEEASATATAA
-43 GIPSNIGEERTL
+43 PNNIGEERTL
-55 PSGFVTKDN
+55 PSGFVTRDN
-64 GEMRDY
+64 GIMRDN

-88 SLDQSI
+88 SLDQAI
-94 DTSNMSES
+94 DTSKMSDE

-112 ETSANNS
+112 ETSANNLV
-119 ALTQKNV
+119 LTQKNV
-126 DTLKAYGFK
+126 DTLKQYGFR

-149 SEDKMTYTVNEEYLK
+149 SEDKMTYTINEGYLQ

-174 NDGLYAIVNIHYDG
+174 NDGMYAIVNIHYDG
-188 DWWGQFGDADESVRE
+188 DWWGQFGDADESVRK
-203 QAWARYRQIWTQV
+203 QAWARFRQIWTQV
-216 CNRYRD
+216 SNRYRD

-243 WVKRDTN
+243 WIKRDTN

-298 RTCDERFVMP
+298 RTCDDRFVMP

-339 QGEGDA
+339 QVEGGA
-345 PRLYDWGTEE
+345 ARLYDWGTDE
-355 DIKEMHDNLDMMKK
+355 DIKAMHAELDKMSK

-379 GEYGVQTTSADGIAN
+379 GEYGVQTTAADGIAN
-394 YIYELGQYSRENGM
+394 YIYEMGQYALEKGM
-408 VPVLW
+408 IPVLW
-413 DNGTWL
+413 DNGGWFNRQKNIISY
-419 DRDNN
+419 D
-424 KIAYADVAQAIL
+424 DVAQAIL
-436 DVTGAQGNGK
+436 DMTGAQGIGRK
-446 VSKVNTGKPLYTEQI
+446 AKVNTGKPLYTEVQ
-461 DESVLTPIYTWE
+461 DESGLTPVYSWE
-473 GKWKKNGGNNQ
+473 GKWKKNGGDNET
-484 DIYCE
+484 YCE
-489 PSLTVVSSDGTNDWY
+489 PALTVLSNDGTNDWY
-504 YHCNSYAYWSVI
+504 YHCNSYGYWAVI

-525 HLYVRITCENDDI
+525 HLYVRVTCENNDI
-538 DSSTLQIAQAE
+538 DSSALQLASAE
-549 FREGTVEKNGLYD
+549 FKENFPPEKGLYD
-562 KNEKIGVAN
+562 PNEKLKAAN
-571 DGALENSKAGKETD
+571 SGALENCTNGKETN
-585 ISAEENWSGKIFS
+585 ISAEESWSGKIFS
-598 IDEDLLQGN
+598 IDEDMLQGK

-626 SSEEPFPVIDPIKV
+626 ASDAPFPEVSPLPVSPRRTPV
-640 PDRRP
+640 PYPSDD
-645 AVPMP
+645 VVM
-650 NEDIIPTQDPAT
+650 PTQSPNPSAPAPTAT
-662 VPSDAPQ
+662 VPAATTAPVQ
-669 ITASAPAQTPAAQ
+669 TAQVPTPSSITV
-682 ITSQP
+682 
-687 AITATKAPAKG
+687 AKG
-698 DVVKDKN
+698 DIVKDKN
-705 ASYKISD
+705 ASYKISNV
-712 IKNKTVE
+712 KSNTVE
-719 YKAPANTKTATVT
+719 YKTPLNNKKATVT
-732 VPATVKVNGVSYKV
+732 VPATVKVSGVTYKV

-753 FKNNKKLKKITIG
+753 FKNNKKLKKVTIG
-766 SNITV
+766 ANITT

-784 TVQIKSQKLKTVGKN
+784 TVDIKSKKLKSVGKN

-817 KTYKKLLNSK
+817 KAYKKLLNSK

>member
-1 MRKLKKQLLASFLTL
+1 MRKFTKQILASVLSL

-25 IGITLKT
+25 IGIASVKKT
-32 TDANAAETASV
+32 ANAEEASATATAA
-43 GIPSNIGEERTL
+43 PNNIGEERTL
-55 PSGFVTKDN
+55 PSGFVTRDN
-64 GEMRDY
+64 GIMRDN

-88 SLDQSI
+88 SLDQAI
-94 DTSNMSES
+94 DTSKMSDE

-112 ETSANNS
+112 ETSANNL

-126 DTLKAYGFK
+126 DTLKQYGFR

-149 SEDKMTYTVNEEYLK
+149 SEDKMTYTINEGYLQ

-174 NDGLYAIVNIHYDG
+174 NDGMYAIVNIHYDG
-188 DWWGQFGDADESVRE
+188 DWWGQFGDANESVRK
-203 QAWARYRQIWTQV
+203 QAWARFRQIWTQV
-216 CNRYRD
+216 SNRYRD

-298 RTCDERFVMP
+298 RTCDDRFVMP

-339 QGEGDA
+339 QVEGGA
-345 PRLYDWGTEE
+345 ARLYDWGTDE
-355 DIKEMHDNLDMMKK
+355 DIKAMHAELDKMSK

-379 GEYGVQTTSADGIAN
+379 GEYGVQTTAADGIAN
-394 YIYELGQYSRENGM
+394 YIYEMGQYALEKGM
-408 VPVLW
+408 IPVLW
-413 DNGTWL
+413 DNGGWFNRQKNIISY
-419 DRDNN
+419 D
-424 KIAYADVAQAIL
+424 DVAQAIL
-436 DVTGAQGNGK
+436 DMTGAQGIGRK
-446 VSKVNTGKPLYTEQI
+446 AKVNTGKPLYTEVQ
-461 DESVLTPIYTWE
+461 DESGLTPVYSWE
-473 GKWKKNGGNNQ
+473 GKWKKNGGDNET
-484 DIYCE
+484 YCE
-489 PSLTVVSSDGTNDWY
+489 PALTVLSNDGTNDWY
-504 YHCNSYAYWSVI
+504 YHCNSYGYWAVI

-525 HLYVRITCENDDI
+525 HLYVRVTCENNDI
-538 DSSTLQIAQAE
+538 DSSALQLASAE
-549 FREGTVEKNGLYD
+549 FKENFPPEKGLYD
-562 KNEKIGVAN
+562 PNEKLKAAN
-571 DGALENSKAGKETD
+571 SGALENCTNGKETN
-585 ISAEENWSGKIFS
+585 ISAEESWSGKIFS
-598 IDEDLLQGN
+598 IDEDLLQGK

-626 SSEEPFPVIDPIKV
+626 ASDAPFPEVSPLPV
-640 PDRRP
+640 PPRRTP
-645 AVPMP
+645 VPYPSDDVVM
-650 NEDIIPTQDPAT
+650 PTQSPNPSALAPTAT
-662 VPSDAPQ
+662 VPA
-669 ITASAPAQTPAAQ
+669 
-682 ITSQP
+682 
-687 AITATKAPAKG
+687 ATKAPVQTAQVPTPSSITVAKG
-698 DVVKDKN
+698 DIVKDKN
-705 ASYKISD
+705 ASYKISNV
-712 IKNKTVE
+712 KSNTVE
-719 YKAPANTKTATVT
+719 YKAPLNNKKATVT
-732 VPATVKVNGVSYKV
+732 VPATVKVSGVTYKV

-753 FKNNKKLKKITIG
+753 FKNNKKLKKVTIG
-766 SNITV
+766 ANITT

-784 TVQIKSQKLKTVGKN
+784 TVDIKSKKLKSVGKN

-817 KTYKKLLNSK
+817 KAYKKLLNSK

>member
-1 MRKLKKQLLASFLTL
+1 MRKFTKQILASVLSL

-25 IGITLKT
+25 IGIASVKKT
-32 TDANAAETASV
+32 ANAEEASATATAA
-43 GIPSNIGEERTL
+43 PNNIGEERTL
-55 PSGFVTKDN
+55 PSGFVTRDN
-64 GEMRDY
+64 GIMRDN

-88 SLDQSI
+88 SLDQAI
-94 DTSNMSES
+94 DTSKMSDE

-112 ETSANNS
+112 ETSANNL

-126 DTLKAYGFK
+126 DTLKQYGFR

-149 SEDKMTYTVNEEYLK
+149 SEDKMTYTINEGYLQ

-174 NDGLYAIVNIHYDG
+174 NDGMYAIVNIHYDG
-188 DWWGQFGDADESVRE
+188 DWWGQFGDADESVRK
-203 QAWARYRQIWTQV
+203 QAWARFRQIWTQV
-216 CNRYRD
+216 SNRYRD

-273 NIVRKSGGNNEK
+273 NIVRQSGGNNEK

-298 RTCDERFVMP
+298 RTCDDRFVMP

-339 QGEGDA
+339 QVEGGA
-345 PRLYDWGTEE
+345 ARLYDWGTDE
-355 DIKEMHDNLDMMKK
+355 DIKAMHAELDKMSK

-379 GEYGVQTTSADGIAN
+379 GEYGVQTTAADGIAN
-394 YIYELGQYSRENGM
+394 YIYEMGQYALEKGM
-408 VPVLW
+408 IPVLW
-413 DNGTWL
+413 DNGGWFNRQKNIISY
-419 DRDNN
+419 D
-424 KIAYADVAQAIL
+424 DVAQAIL
-436 DVTGAQGNGK
+436 DMTGAQGIGRK
-446 VSKVNTGKPLYTEQI
+446 AKVNTGKPLYTEVQ
-461 DESVLTPIYTWE
+461 DESGLTPVYSWE
-473 GKWKKNGGNNQ
+473 GKWKKNGGDNET
-484 DIYCE
+484 YCE
-489 PSLTVVSSDGTNDWY
+489 PALTVLSNDGTNDWY
-504 YHCNSYAYWSVI
+504 YHCNSYGYWAVI

-525 HLYVRITCENDDI
+525 HLYVRVTCENNDI
-538 DSSTLQIAQAE
+538 DSSALQLASAE
-549 FREGTVEKNGLYD
+549 FKENYPPENGLYD
-562 KNEKIGVAN
+562 PNEQLKAAN
-571 DGALENSKAGKETD
+571 SGALENCTNGKETN
-585 ISAEENWSGKIFS
+585 ISAEESWSGKLFS
-598 IDEDLLQGN
+598 IDEDLLQGK

-626 SSEEPFPVIDPIKV
+626 ASDAPFPEVSPLPV
-640 PDRRP
+640 PPRRTP
-645 AVPMP
+645 VPYPSDDVVM
-650 NEDIIPTQDPAT
+650 PTQSPNPSAPAPTAT
-662 VPSDAPQ
+662 VPAATTAPVQ
-669 ITASAPAQTPAAQ
+669 TAQVPTPSSITV
-682 ITSQP
+682 
-687 AITATKAPAKG
+687 AKG
-698 DVVKDKN
+698 DIVKDKN
-705 ASYKISD
+705 ASYKISNV
-712 IKNKTVE
+712 KSNTVE
-719 YKAPANTKTATVT
+719 YKAPLNNKKATVT
-732 VPATVKVNGVSYKV
+732 VPATVKVSGVTYKV

-753 FKNNKKLKKITIG
+753 FKNNKKLKKVTIG
-766 SNITV
+766 ANITT

-784 TVQIKSQKLKTVGKN
+784 TVDIKSKKLKSVGKN

-817 KTYKKLLNSK
+817 KAYKKLLNSK

>member
-1 MRKLKKQLLASFLTL
+1 MRKFTKQILASVLSL

-25 IGITLKT
+25 IGIASAKKT
-32 TDANAAETASV
+32 ANAEEASATATAA
-43 GIPSNIGEERTL
+43 PNNIGEERTL
-55 PSGFVTKDN
+55 PSGFVTRDN
-64 GEMRDY
+64 GIMRDN

-88 SLDQSI
+88 SLDQAI
-94 DTSNMSES
+94 DTSKMSDE

-112 ETSANNS
+112 ETSANNLV
-119 ALTQKNV
+119 LTQKNV
-126 DTLKAYGFK
+126 DTLKQYGFR

-149 SEDKMTYTVNEEYLK
+149 SEDKMTYTINEGYLQ

-174 NDGLYAIVNIHYDG
+174 NDGMYAIVNIHYDG
-188 DWWGQFGDADESVRE
+188 DWWGQFGDADESVRK
-203 QAWARYRQIWTQV
+203 QAWARFRQIWTQV
-216 CNRYRD
+216 SNRYRD

-273 NIVRKSGGNNEK
+273 NIVRQSGGNNEK

-339 QGEGDA
+339 QVEGGA
-345 PRLYDWGTEE
+345 ARLYDWGTDE
-355 DIKEMHDNLDMMKK
+355 DIKAMHAELDKMSK

-379 GEYGVQTTSADGIAN
+379 GEYGVQTTAADGIAN
-394 YIYELGQYSRENGM
+394 YIYEMGQYALEKGM
-408 VPVLW
+408 IPVLW
-413 DNGTWL
+413 DNGGWFNRQKNTISY
-419 DRDNN
+419 D
-424 KIAYADVAQAIL
+424 DVAQAIL
-436 DVTGAQGNGK
+436 DMTGAQGIGRK
-446 VSKVNTGKPLYTEQI
+446 AKVNTGKPLYTEVQ
-461 DESVLTPIYTWE
+461 DESGLTPVYSWE
-473 GKWKKNGGNNQ
+473 GKWKKNGGDNET
-484 DIYCE
+484 YCE
-489 PSLTVVSSDGTNDWY
+489 PALTVLSNDGTNDWY
-504 YHCNSYAYWSVI
+504 YHCNSYGYWAVI

-525 HLYVRITCENDDI
+525 HLYVRVTCENNDI
-538 DSSTLQIAQAE
+538 DSSALQFASAE
-549 FREGTVEKNGLYD
+549 FKENYPPENGLYD
-562 KNEKIGVAN
+562 PNEQLKAAN
-571 DGALENSKAGKETD
+571 SGALENCTNGKETN
-585 ISAEENWSGKIFS
+585 ISAEESWSGKLFS
-598 IDEDLLQGN
+598 IDEDLLQGK

-626 SSEEPFPVIDPIKV
+626 ASDAPFPEVSPLPV
-640 PDRRP
+640 PPRRTP
-645 AVPMP
+645 VPYPSDDVVM
-650 NEDIIPTQDPAT
+650 PTQSPNPSAPAPTAT
-662 VPSDAPQ
+662 VPAATTAPVQ
-669 ITASAPAQTPAAQ
+669 TAQVPTPSSITV
-682 ITSQP
+682 
-687 AITATKAPAKG
+687 AKG
-698 DVVKDKN
+698 DIVKDKN
-705 ASYKISD
+705 ASYKISNV
-712 IKNKTVE
+712 KSNTVE
-719 YKAPANTKTATVT
+719 YKAPLNNKKATVT
-732 VPATVKVNGVSYKV
+732 VPATVKVSGVTYKV

-753 FKNNKKLKKITIG
+753 FKNNKKLKKVTIG
-766 SNITV
+766 ANITT

-784 TVQIKSQKLKTVGKN
+784 TVDIKSKKLKSVGKN

-817 KTYKKLLNSK
+817 KAYKKLLNSK

>member
-1 MRKLKKQLLASFLTL
+1 MRKFTKQILASVLSL

-25 IGITLKT
+25 IGIASVKKT
-32 TDANAAETASV
+32 ANAEEASATATAA
-43 GIPSNIGEERTL
+43 PNNIGEERTL
-55 PSGFVTKDN
+55 PSGFVTRDN
-64 GEMRDY
+64 GIMRDN

-88 SLDQSI
+88 SLDQAI
-94 DTSNMSES
+94 DTSKMSDE

-112 ETSANNS
+112 ETSANNL

-126 DTLKAYGFK
+126 DTLKQYGFR

-149 SEDKMTYTVNEEYLK
+149 SEDKMTYTINEGYLQ

-174 NDGLYAIVNIHYDG
+174 NDGMYAIVNIHYDG
-188 DWWGQFGDADESVRE
+188 DWWGQFGDADESVRK
-203 QAWARYRQIWTQV
+203 QAWARFRQIWTQV
-216 CNRYRD
+216 SNRYRD

-298 RTCDERFVMP
+298 RTCDDRFVMP

-339 QGEGDA
+339 QVEGGA
-345 PRLYDWGTEE
+345 ARLYDWGTDE
-355 DIKEMHDNLDMMKK
+355 DIKAMHAELDKMSK

-379 GEYGVQTTSADGIAN
+379 GEYGVQTTAADGIAN
-394 YIYELGQYSRENGM
+394 YIYEMGQYALEKGM
-408 VPVLW
+408 IPVLW
-413 DNGTWL
+413 DNGGWFNRQKNIISY
-419 DRDNN
+419 D
-424 KIAYADVAQAIL
+424 DVAQAIL
-436 DVTGAQGNGK
+436 DMTGAQGIGRK
-446 VSKVNTGKPLYTEQI
+446 AKVNTGKPLYTEVQ
-461 DESVLTPIYTWE
+461 DESGLTPVYSWE
-473 GKWKKNGGNNQ
+473 GKWKKNGGDNET
-484 DIYCE
+484 YCE
-489 PSLTVVSSDGTNDWY
+489 PALTVLSNDGTNDWY
-504 YHCNSYAYWSVI
+504 YHCNSYGYWAVI
-516 YSEALKNVK
+516 YSEELKNVK
-525 HLYVRITCENDDI
+525 HLYVRVTCENNDI
-538 DSSTLQIAQAE
+538 DSSALQLASAE
-549 FREGTVEKNGLYD
+549 FKENFPPEKGLYD
-562 KNEKIGVAN
+562 PNEKLKAAN
-571 DGALENSKAGKETD
+571 SGALENCTNGKETN
-585 ISAEENWSGKIFS
+585 ISAEESWSGKIFS
-598 IDEDLLQGN
+598 IDEDLLQGK

-626 SSEEPFPVIDPIKV
+626 ASDAPFPEVSPLPV
-640 PDRRP
+640 PPRRTP
-645 AVPMP
+645 VPYPSDDVVM
-650 NEDIIPTQDPAT
+650 PTQSPNPSALAPTAT
-662 VPSDAPQ
+662 VPA
-669 ITASAPAQTPAAQ
+669 
-682 ITSQP
+682 
-687 AITATKAPAKG
+687 ATKAPVQTAQVPTPSSITVAKG
-698 DVVKDKN
+698 DIVKDKN
-705 ASYKISD
+705 ASYKISNV
-712 IKNKTVE
+712 KSNTVE
-719 YKAPANTKTATVT
+719 YKAPLNNKKATVT
-732 VPATVKVNGVSYKV
+732 VPATVKVSGVTYKV

-753 FKNNKKLKKITIG
+753 FKNNKKLKKVTIG
-766 SNITV
+766 ANITT

-784 TVQIKSQKLKTVGKN
+784 TVDIKSKKLKSVGKN

-817 KTYKKLLNSK
+817 KAYKKLLNSK

>member
-1 MRKLKKQLLASFLTL
+1 MRKFTKQILASVLSL

-25 IGITLKT
+25 IGIASVKKT
-32 TDANAAETASV
+32 ANAEEASATATAA
-43 GIPSNIGEERTL
+43 PNNIGEERTL
-55 PSGFVTKDN
+55 PSGFVTRDN
-64 GEMRDY
+64 GIMRDN

-88 SLDQSI
+88 SLDQAI
-94 DTSNMSES
+94 DTSKMSDE

-112 ETSANNS
+112 ETSANNLV
-119 ALTQKNV
+119 LTQKNV
-126 DTLKAYGFK
+126 DTLKQYGFR

-149 SEDKMTYTVNEEYLK
+149 SEDKMTYTINEGYLQ

-174 NDGLYAIVNIHYDG
+174 NDGMYAIVNIHYDG
-188 DWWGQFGDADESVRE
+188 DWWGQFGDADESVRK
-203 QAWARYRQIWTQV
+203 QAWARFRQIWTQV
-216 CNRYRD
+216 SNRYRD

-273 NIVRKSGGNNEK
+273 NIVRQSGGNNEK

-298 RTCDERFVMP
+298 RTCDDRFVMP

-339 QGEGDA
+339 QVEGGA
-345 PRLYDWGTEE
+345 ARLYDWGTDE
-355 DIKEMHDNLDMMKK
+355 DIKAMHAELDKMSK

-379 GEYGVQTTSADGIAN
+379 GEYGVQTTAADGIAN
-394 YIYELGQYSRENGM
+394 YIYEMGQYALEKGM
-408 VPVLW
+408 IPVLW
-413 DNGTWL
+413 DNGGWFNRQKNIISY
-419 DRDNN
+419 D
-424 KIAYADVAQAIL
+424 DVAQAIL
-436 DVTGAQGNGK
+436 DMTGAQGIGRK
-446 VSKVNTGKPLYTEQI
+446 AKVNTGKPLYTEVQ
-461 DESVLTPIYTWE
+461 DESGLTPVYSWE
-473 GKWKKNGGNNQ
+473 GKWKKNGGDNET
-484 DIYCE
+484 YCE
-489 PSLTVVSSDGTNDWY
+489 PALTVLSNDGTNDWY
-504 YHCNSYAYWSVI
+504 YHCNSYGYWAVI

-525 HLYVRITCENDDI
+525 HLYVRVTCENNDI
-538 DSSTLQIAQAE
+538 DSSALQLASAE
-549 FREGTVEKNGLYD
+549 FKENFPPENGLYD
-562 KNEKIGVAN
+562 PNEQLKAAN
-571 DGALENSKAGKETD
+571 NGALENCTNGKETN
-585 ISAEENWSGKIFS
+585 IRAEESWSGKLFS
-598 IDEDLLQGN
+598 IDEDMLQGK

-626 SSEEPFPVIDPIKV
+626 ASDAPFPEVSPLPV
-640 PDRRP
+640 PPRRTP
-645 AVPMP
+645 VPYPSDDVVM
-650 NEDIIPTQDPAT
+650 PTQSPNPSAPAPTAT
-662 VPSDAPQ
+662 VPAATTAPVQ
-669 ITASAPAQTPAAQ
+669 TAQVPTPSSITV
-682 ITSQP
+682 
-687 AITATKAPAKG
+687 AKG
-698 DVVKDKN
+698 DIVKDKN
-705 ASYKISD
+705 ASYKISNV
-712 IKNKTVE
+712 KSNTVE
-719 YKAPANTKTATVT
+719 YKAPLNNKKATVT
-732 VPATVKVNGVSYKV
+732 VPATVKVSGVTYKV

-753 FKNNKKLKKITIG
+753 FKNNKKLKKVTIG
-766 SNITV
+766 ANITT

-784 TVQIKSQKLKTVGKN
+784 TVDIKSKKLKSVGKN

-817 KTYKKLLNSK
+817 KAYKKLLNSK

>member
-1 MRKLKKQLLASFLTL
+1 MRKFTKQILASVLSL

-25 IGITLKT
+25 IGIASVKKT
-32 TDANAAETASV
+32 ANAEEASATATAA
-43 GIPSNIGEERTL
+43 PNNIGEERTL
-55 PSGFVTKDN
+55 PSGFVTRDN
-64 GEMRDY
+64 GIMRDN

-88 SLDQSI
+88 SLDQAI
-94 DTSNMSES
+94 DTSKMSDE

-112 ETSANNS
+112 ETSANNL

-126 DTLKAYGFK
+126 DTLKQYGFR

-149 SEDKMTYTVNEEYLK
+149 SEDKMTYTINEGYLQ

-174 NDGLYAIVNIHYDG
+174 NDGMYAIVNIHYDG
-188 DWWGQFGDADESVRE
+188 DWWGQFGDADESVRK
-203 QAWARYRQIWTQV
+203 QAWARFRQIWTQV
-216 CNRYRD
+216 SNRYRD

-298 RTCDERFVMP
+298 RTCDDRFVMP

-339 QGEGDA
+339 QVEGGA
-345 PRLYDWGTEE
+345 ARLYDWGTDE
-355 DIKEMHDNLDMMKK
+355 DIKAMHAELDKMSK

-379 GEYGVQTTSADGIAN
+379 GEYGVQTTAADGIAN
-394 YIYELGQYSRENGM
+394 YIYEMGQYALEKGM
-408 VPVLW
+408 IPVLW
-413 DNGTWL
+413 DNGGWFNRQKNIISY
-419 DRDNN
+419 D
-424 KIAYADVAQAIL
+424 DVAQAIL
-436 DVTGAQGNGK
+436 DMTGAQGIGRK
-446 VSKVNTGKPLYTEQI
+446 AKVNTGKPLYTEVQ
-461 DESVLTPIYTWE
+461 DESGLTPVYSWE
-473 GKWKKNGGNNQ
+473 GKWKKNGGDNET
-484 DIYCE
+484 YCE
-489 PSLTVVSSDGTNDWY
+489 PALTVLSNDGTNDWY
-504 YHCNSYAYWSVI
+504 YHCNSYGYWAVI

-525 HLYVRITCENDDI
+525 HLYVRVTCENNDI
-538 DSSTLQIAQAE
+538 DSSALQLASAE
-549 FREGTVEKNGLYD
+549 FKENYPPENGLYD
-562 KNEKIGVAN
+562 PNEQLKAAN
-571 DGALENSKAGKETD
+571 SGALENCTNGKETN
-585 ISAEENWSGKIFS
+585 ISAEESWSGKIFS
-598 IDEDLLQGN
+598 IDEDLLQGK

-626 SSEEPFPVIDPIKV
+626 ASDAPFPEVSPLPV
-640 PDRRP
+640 PPRRTP
-645 AVPMP
+645 VPYPSDNVVM
-650 NEDIIPTQDPAT
+650 PTQSPNPSAPAPTAT
-662 VPSDAPQ
+662 VPA
-669 ITASAPAQTPAAQ
+669 
-682 ITSQP
+682 
-687 AITATKAPAKG
+687 ATKAPVQTAQVPTPSSITVAKG
-698 DVVKDKN
+698 DIVKDKN
-705 ASYKISD
+705 ASYKISNV
-712 IKNKTVE
+712 KSNTVE
-719 YKAPANTKTATVT
+719 YKAPLNNKKATVT
-732 VPATVKVNGVSYKV
+732 VPATVKVSGVTYKV

-753 FKNNKKLKKITIG
+753 FKNNKKLKKVTIG
-766 SNITV
+766 ANITT

-784 TVQIKSQKLKTVGKN
+784 TVDIKSKKLKSVGKN

-806 KAVFKVPAKKL
+806 KAVFKVSAKKL
-817 KTYKKLLNSK
+817 KAYKKLLNSK

>member
-1 MRKLKKQLLASFLTL
+1 MRKFTKQILASVLSL

-25 IGITLKT
+25 IGIASVKKT
-32 TDANAAETASV
+32 ANAEEASATATAA
-43 GIPSNIGEERTL
+43 PNNIGEERTL
-55 PSGFVTKDN
+55 PSGFVTRDN
-64 GEMRDY
+64 GIMRDN

-88 SLDQSI
+88 SLDQAI
-94 DTSNMSES
+94 DTSKMSDE

-112 ETSANNS
+112 ETSANNLV
-119 ALTQKNV
+119 LTQKNV
-126 DTLKAYGFK
+126 DTLKQYGFR

-149 SEDKMTYTVNEEYLK
+149 SEDKMTYTINEGYLQ

-174 NDGLYAIVNIHYDG
+174 NDGMYAIVNIHYDG
-188 DWWGQFGDADESVRE
+188 DWWGQFGDADESVRK
-203 QAWARYRQIWTQV
+203 QAWARFRQIWTQV
-216 CNRYRD
+216 SNRYRD

-298 RTCDERFVMP
+298 RTCDDRFVMP

-339 QGEGDA
+339 QVEGGA
-345 PRLYDWGTEE
+345 ARLYDWGTDE
-355 DIKEMHDNLDMMKK
+355 DIKAMHAELDKMSK

-379 GEYGVQTTSADGIAN
+379 GEYGVQTTAADGIAN
-394 YIYELGQYSRENGM
+394 YIYEMGQYALEKGM
-408 VPVLW
+408 IPVLW
-413 DNGTWL
+413 DNGGWFNRQKNIISY
-419 DRDNN
+419 D
-424 KIAYADVAQAIL
+424 DVAQAIL
-436 DVTGAQGNGK
+436 DMTGAQGIGRK
-446 VSKVNTGKPLYTEQI
+446 AKVNTGKPLYTEVQ
-461 DESVLTPIYTWE
+461 DESGLTPVYSWE
-473 GKWKKNGGNNQ
+473 GKWKKNGGDNET
-484 DIYCE
+484 YCE
-489 PSLTVVSSDGTNDWY
+489 PALTVLSNDGTNDWY
-504 YHCNSYAYWSVI
+504 YHCNSYGYWAVI

-525 HLYVRITCENDDI
+525 HLYVRVTCENNDI
-538 DSSTLQIAQAE
+538 DSSALQLASAE
-549 FREGTVEKNGLYD
+549 FKENFPPEKGLYD
-562 KNEKIGVAN
+562 PNEKLKAAN
-571 DGALENSKAGKETD
+571 HGALENCTNGKETN
-585 ISAEENWSGKIFS
+585 ISAEESWSGKIFS
-598 IDEDLLQGN
+598 IDEDLLQGK

-626 SSEEPFPVIDPIKV
+626 ASDAPFPEVSPLPV
-640 PDRRP
+640 PPRRTP
-645 AVPMP
+645 VPYPSDDVVM
-650 NEDIIPTQDPAT
+650 PTQSPNPSAPAPTAT
-662 VPSDAPQ
+662 VPA
-669 ITASAPAQTPAAQ
+669 
-682 ITSQP
+682 
-687 AITATKAPAKG
+687 ATKAPVQTAQVPTPSSITVAKG
-698 DVVKDKN
+698 DIVKDKN
-705 ASYKISD
+705 ASYKISNV
-712 IKNKTVE
+712 KSNTVE
-719 YKAPANTKTATVT
+719 YKAPLNNKKATVT
-732 VPATVKVNGVSYKV
+732 VPATVKVSGVTYKV

-753 FKNNKKLKKITIG
+753 FKNNKKLKKVTIG
-766 SNITV
+766 ANITT

-784 TVQIKSQKLKTVGKN
+784 TVDIKSKKLKSVGKN

-817 KTYKKLLNSK
+817 KAYKKLLNSK

>member
-1 MRKLKKQLLASFLTL
+1 MRKFTKQILASVLSL

-25 IGITLKT
+25 IGIASAKKT
-32 TDANAAETASV
+32 ANAEEASATATAA
-43 GIPSNIGEERTL
+43 PNNIGEERTL
-55 PSGFVTKDN
+55 PSGFVTCDN
-64 GEMRDY
+64 GIMRDN

-88 SLDQSI
+88 SLDQAI
-94 DTSNMSES
+94 DTSKMSDE

-112 ETSANNS
+112 ETSANNLV
-119 ALTQKNV
+119 LTQKNV
-126 DTLKAYGFK
+126 DTLKQYGFR

-149 SEDKMTYTVNEEYLK
+149 SEDKMTYTINEGYLQ

-174 NDGLYAIVNIHYDG
+174 NDGMYAIVNIHYDG
-188 DWWGQFGDADESVRE
+188 DWWGQFGDADESVRK
-203 QAWARYRQIWTQV
+203 QAWARFRQIWTQV
-216 CNRYRD
+216 SNRYRD

-298 RTCDERFVMP
+298 RTCDDRFVMP

-339 QGEGDA
+339 QVEGGA
-345 PRLYDWGTEE
+345 ARLYDWGTDE
-355 DIKEMHDNLDMMKK
+355 DIKAMHAELDKMSK

-379 GEYGVQTTSADGIAN
+379 GEYGVQTTAADGIAN
-394 YIYELGQYSRENGM
+394 YIYEMGQYALEKGM
-408 VPVLW
+408 IPVLW
-413 DNGTWL
+413 DNGGWFNRQKNIISY
-419 DRDNN
+419 D
-424 KIAYADVAQAIL
+424 DVAQAIL
-436 DVTGAQGNGK
+436 DMTGAQGIGRK
-446 VSKVNTGKPLYTEQI
+446 AKVNTGKPLYTEVQ
-461 DESVLTPIYTWE
+461 DESGLTPVYSWE
-473 GKWKKNGGNNQ
+473 GKWKKNGGDNET
-484 DIYCE
+484 YCE
-489 PSLTVVSSDGTNDWY
+489 PALTVLSNDGTNDWY
-504 YHCNSYAYWSVI
+504 YHCNSYGYWAVI

-525 HLYVRITCENDDI
+525 HLYVRVTCENNDI
-538 DSSTLQIAQAE
+538 DSSALQLASAE
-549 FREGTVEKNGLYD
+549 FKENFPPENGLYD
-562 KNEKIGVAN
+562 PNEQLKAAN
-571 DGALENSKAGKETD
+571 NGALENCTNGKETN
-585 ISAEENWSGKIFS
+585 ISAEESWSGKLFS
-598 IDEDLLQGN
+598 IDEDLLQGK

-626 SSEEPFPVIDPIKV
+626 ASDAPFPEVSPLPV
-640 PDRRP
+640 PPRRTP
-645 AVPMP
+645 VPYPSDDVVM
-650 NEDIIPTQDPAT
+650 PTQSPNPSAPAPTAT
-662 VPSDAPQ
+662 VPAATTAPVQ
-669 ITASAPAQTPAAQ
+669 TAQVPTPSSITV
-682 ITSQP
+682 
-687 AITATKAPAKG
+687 AKG
-698 DVVKDKN
+698 DIVKDKN
-705 ASYKISD
+705 ASYKISNV
-712 IKNKTVE
+712 KSNTVE
-719 YKAPANTKTATVT
+719 YKAPLNSKKATVT
-732 VPATVKVNGVSYKV
+732 VPATVKVSGVTYKV

-753 FKNNKKLKKITIG
+753 FKNNKKLKKVTIG
-766 SNITV
+766 ANITT

-784 TVQIKSQKLKTVGKN
+784 TVDIKSKKLKSVGKN

-817 KTYKKLLNSK
+817 KAYKKLLNSK

>member
-1 MRKLKKQLLASFLTL
+1 MRKFTKQILASVLSL

-25 IGITLKT
+25 IGIASAKKT
-32 TDANAAETASV
+32 ANAEEASATATAA
-43 GIPSNIGEERTL
+43 PNNIGEERTL
-55 PSGFVTKDN
+55 PSGFVTRDN
-64 GEMRDY
+64 GIMRDN

-88 SLDQSI
+88 SLDQAI
-94 DTSNMSES
+94 DTSKMSDE

-112 ETSANNS
+112 ETSANNLV
-119 ALTQKNV
+119 LTQKNV
-126 DTLKAYGFK
+126 DTLKQYGFR

-149 SEDKMTYTVNEEYLK
+149 SEDKMTYTINEGYLQ

-174 NDGLYAIVNIHYDG
+174 NDGMYAIVNIHYDG
-188 DWWGQFGDADESVRE
+188 DWWGQFGDADESVRK
-203 QAWARYRQIWTQV
+203 QAWARFRQIWTQV
-216 CNRYRD
+216 SNRYRD

-273 NIVRKSGGNNEK
+273 NIVRQSGGNNEK

-339 QGEGDA
+339 QVEGGA
-345 PRLYDWGTEE
+345 ARLYDWGTDE
-355 DIKEMHDNLDMMKK
+355 DIKAMHAELDKMSK

-379 GEYGVQTTSADGIAN
+379 GEYGVQTTAADGIAN
-394 YIYELGQYSRENGM
+394 YIYEMGQYALEKGM
-408 VPVLW
+408 IPVLW
-413 DNGTWL
+413 DNGGWFNRQKNIISY
-419 DRDNN
+419 D
-424 KIAYADVAQAIL
+424 DVAQAIL
-436 DVTGAQGNGK
+436 DMTGAQGIGRK
-446 VSKVNTGKPLYTEQI
+446 AKVNTGKPLYTEVQ
-461 DESVLTPIYTWE
+461 DESGLTPVYSWE
-473 GKWKKNGGNNQ
+473 GKWKKNGGDNET
-484 DIYCE
+484 YCE
-489 PSLTVVSSDGTNDWY
+489 PALTVLSNDGTNDWY
-504 YHCNSYAYWSVI
+504 YHCNSYGYWAVI

-525 HLYVRITCENDDI
+525 HLYVRVTCENNDI
-538 DSSTLQIAQAE
+538 DSSALQFASAE
-549 FREGTVEKNGLYD
+549 FKENYPPENGLYD
-562 KNEKIGVAN
+562 PNEQLKAAN
-571 DGALENSKAGKETD
+571 SGALENCTNGKETN
-585 ISAEENWSGKIFS
+585 ISAEESWSGKLFS
-598 IDEDLLQGN
+598 IDEDLLQGK

-626 SSEEPFPVIDPIKV
+626 ASDAPFPEVSPLPV
-640 PDRRP
+640 PPRRTP
-645 AVPMP
+645 VPYPSDDVVM
-650 NEDIIPTQDPAT
+650 PTQSPNPSAPAPTAT
-662 VPSDAPQ
+662 VPAATTAPVQ
-669 ITASAPAQTPAAQ
+669 TAQVPTPSSITV
-682 ITSQP
+682 
-687 AITATKAPAKG
+687 AKG
-698 DVVKDKN
+698 DIVKDKN
-705 ASYKISD
+705 ASYKISNV
-712 IKNKTVE
+712 KSNTVE
-719 YKAPANTKTATVT
+719 YKAPLNNKKATVT
-732 VPATVKVNGVSYKV
+732 VPASVKVGGVTYKV

-753 FKNNKKLKKITIG
+753 FKNNKKLKKVTIG
-766 SNITV
+766 ANITT

-784 TVQIKSQKLKTVGKN
+784 TVDIKSKKLKSVGKN

-817 KTYKKLLNSK
+817 KAYKKLLNSK

>member
-1 MRKLKKQLLASFLTL
+1 MRKFTKQILASVLSL

-25 IGITLKT
+25 IGIASVKKT
-32 TDANAAETASV
+32 ANAEEASATATAA
-43 GIPSNIGEERTL
+43 PNNIGEERTL
-55 PSGFVTKDN
+55 PSGFVTRDN
-64 GEMRDY
+64 GIMRDN

-88 SLDQSI
+88 SLDQAI
-94 DTSNMSES
+94 DTSKMSDE

-112 ETSANNS
+112 ETSANNL

-126 DTLKAYGFK
+126 DTLKQYGFR

-149 SEDKMTYTVNEEYLK
+149 SEDKMTYTINEGYLQ

-174 NDGLYAIVNIHYDG
+174 NDGMYAIVNIHYDG
-188 DWWGQFGDADESVRE
+188 DWWGQFGDADESVRK
-203 QAWARYRQIWTQV
+203 QAWARFRQIWTQV
-216 CNRYRD
+216 SNRYRD

-339 QGEGDA
+339 QVEGGA
-345 PRLYDWGTEE
+345 ARLYDWGTDE
-355 DIKEMHDNLDMMKK
+355 DIKAMHAELDKMSK

-379 GEYGVQTTSADGIAN
+379 GEYGVQTTAADGIAN
-394 YIYELGQYSRENGM
+394 YIYEMGQYALEKGM
-408 VPVLW
+408 IPVLW
-413 DNGTWL
+413 DNGGWFNRQKNIISY
-419 DRDNN
+419 D
-424 KIAYADVAQAIL
+424 DVAQAIL
-436 DVTGAQGNGK
+436 DMTGAQGIGRK
-446 VSKVNTGKPLYTEQI
+446 AKVNTGKPLYTEVQ
-461 DESVLTPIYTWE
+461 DESGLTPVYSWE
-473 GKWKKNGGNNQ
+473 GKWKKNGGDNET
-484 DIYCE
+484 YCE
-489 PSLTVVSSDGTNDWY
+489 PALTVLSNDGTNDWY
-504 YHCNSYAYWSVI
+504 YHCNSYGYWAVI

-525 HLYVRITCENDDI
+525 HLYVRVTCENNDI
-538 DSSTLQIAQAE
+538 DSSALQLASAE
-549 FREGTVEKNGLYD
+549 FKENYPPENGLYD
-562 KNEKIGVAN
+562 PNEQLKAAN
-571 DGALENSKAGKETD
+571 SGALENCTNGKETN
-585 ISAEENWSGKIFS
+585 ISAEESWSGKLFS
-598 IDEDLLQGN
+598 IDEDLLQGK

-626 SSEEPFPVIDPIKV
+626 ASDAPFPEVSPLPV
-640 PDRRP
+640 PPRRTP
-645 AVPMP
+645 VPYPSDDVVM
-650 NEDIIPTQDPAT
+650 PTQSPNPSAPAPTAT
-662 VPSDAPQ
+662 VPAATTAPVQ
-669 ITASAPAQTPAAQ
+669 TAQVPTPSSITV
-682 ITSQP
+682 
-687 AITATKAPAKG
+687 AKG
-698 DVVKDKN
+698 DIVKDKN
-705 ASYKISD
+705 ASYKISNV
-712 IKNKTVE
+712 KSNTVE
-719 YKAPANTKTATVT
+719 YKAPLNNKKATVT
-732 VPATVKVNGVSYKV
+732 VPATVKVSGVTYKV

-753 FKNNKKLKKITIG
+753 FKNNKKLKKVTIG
-766 SNITV
+766 ANITT

-784 TVQIKSQKLKTVGKN
+784 TVDIKSKKLKSVGKN

-817 KTYKKLLNSK
+817 KAYKKLLNSK

>member
-1 MRKLKKQLLASFLTL
+1 MRKFTKQILASVLSL

-25 IGITLKT
+25 IGIASVKKT
-32 TDANAAETASV
+32 ANAEEASATATAA
-43 GIPSNIGEERTL
+43 PNNIGEERTL
-55 PSGFVTKDN
+55 PSGFVTRDN
-64 GEMRDY
+64 GIMRDN

-88 SLDQSI
+88 SLDQAI
-94 DTSNMSES
+94 DTSKMSDE

-112 ETSANNS
+112 ETSANNL

-126 DTLKAYGFK
+126 DTLKQYGFR

-149 SEDKMTYTVNEEYLK
+149 SEDKMTYTINEGYLQ

-174 NDGLYAIVNIHYDG
+174 NDGMYAIVNIHYDG
-188 DWWGQFGDADESVRE
+188 DWWGQFGDADESVRK
-203 QAWARYRQIWTQV
+203 QAWARFRQIWTQV
-216 CNRYRD
+216 SNRYRD

-298 RTCDERFVMP
+298 RTCDDRFVMP

-339 QGEGDA
+339 QVEGGA
-345 PRLYDWGTEE
+345 ARLYDWGTDE
-355 DIKEMHDNLDMMKK
+355 DIKAMHAELDKMSK

-379 GEYGVQTTSADGIAN
+379 GEYGVQTTAADGIAN
-394 YIYELGQYSRENGM
+394 YIYEMGQYALEKGM
-408 VPVLW
+408 IPVLW
-413 DNGTWL
+413 DNGGWFNRQKNIISY
-419 DRDNN
+419 D
-424 KIAYADVAQAIL
+424 DVAQAIL
-436 DVTGAQGNGK
+436 DMTGAQGIGRK
-446 VSKVNTGKPLYTEQI
+446 AKVNTGKPLYTEVQ
-461 DESVLTPIYTWE
+461 DESGLTPVYSWE
-473 GKWKKNGGNNQ
+473 GKWKKNGGDNET
-484 DIYCE
+484 YCE
-489 PSLTVVSSDGTNDWY
+489 PALTVLSNDGTNDWY
-504 YHCNSYAYWSVI
+504 YHCNSYGYWAVI

-525 HLYVRITCENDDI
+525 HLYVRVTCENNDI
-538 DSSTLQIAQAE
+538 DSSALQLASAE
-549 FREGTVEKNGLYD
+549 FKENYPPENGLYD
-562 KNEKIGVAN
+562 PNEQLKAAN
-571 DGALENSKAGKETD
+571 SGALENCTNGKETN
-585 ISAEENWSGKIFS
+585 ISAEESWSGKIFS
-598 IDEDLLQGN
+598 IDEDLLQGK

-626 SSEEPFPVIDPIKV
+626 ASDAPFPEVSPLPV
-640 PDRRP
+640 PPRRTP
-645 AVPMP
+645 VPYPSDDVVM
-650 NEDIIPTQDPAT
+650 PTQSPNPSAPAPTAT
-662 VPSDAPQ
+662 VPAATTAPVQ
-669 ITASAPAQTPAAQ
+669 TAQVPTPSSITV
-682 ITSQP
+682 
-687 AITATKAPAKG
+687 AKG
-698 DVVKDKN
+698 DIVKDKN
-705 ASYKISD
+705 ASYKISNV
-712 IKNKTVE
+712 KSNTVE
-719 YKAPANTKTATVT
+719 YKAPLNSKKATVT
-732 VPATVKVNGVSYKV
+732 VPATVKVSGVTYKV
-746 TSIAKNA
+746 TSIAKKA
-753 FKNNKKLKKITIG
+753 FKNNKKLKKVTIG
-766 SNITV
+766 ANITT

-784 TVQIKSQKLKTVGKN
+784 TVDIKSKKLKSVGKN

-817 KTYKKLLNSK
+817 KAYKKLLNSK

>member
-1 MRKLKKQLLASFLTL
+1 MRKFTKQILASVLSL

-25 IGITLKT
+25 IGIASAKKT
-32 TDANAAETASV
+32 ANAEEASATATAA
-43 GIPSNIGEERTL
+43 PNNIGEERTL
-55 PSGFVTKDN
+55 PSGFVTRDN
-64 GEMRDY
+64 GIMRDN

-88 SLDQSI
+88 SLDQAI
-94 DTSNMSES
+94 DTSKMSDE

-112 ETSANNS
+112 ETSANNLI
-119 ALTQKNV
+119 LTQKNV
-126 DTLKAYGFK
+126 DTLKQYGFR

-149 SEDKMTYTVNEEYLK
+149 SEDKMTYTINEGYLQ

-174 NDGLYAIVNIHYDG
+174 NDGMYAIVNIHYDG
-188 DWWGQFGDADESVRE
+188 DWWGQFGDADESVRK
-203 QAWARYRQIWTQV
+203 QAWARFRQIWTQV
-216 CNRYRD
+216 SNRYRD

-273 NIVRKSGGNNEK
+273 NIVRQSGGNNEK

-339 QGEGDA
+339 QVEGGA
-345 PRLYDWGTEE
+345 ARLYDWGTDE
-355 DIKEMHDNLDMMKK
+355 DIKAMHAELDKMSK

-379 GEYGVQTTSADGIAN
+379 GEYGVQTTAADGIAN
-394 YIYELGQYSRENGM
+394 YIYEMGQYALEKGM
-408 VPVLW
+408 IPVLW
-413 DNGTWL
+413 DNGGWFNRQKNIISY
-419 DRDNN
+419 D
-424 KIAYADVAQAIL
+424 DVAQAIL
-436 DVTGAQGNGK
+436 DMTGAQGIGRK
-446 VSKVNTGKPLYTEQI
+446 AKVNTGKPLYTEVQ
-461 DESVLTPIYTWE
+461 DESGLTPVYSWE
-473 GKWKKNGGNNQ
+473 GKWKKNGGDNET
-484 DIYCE
+484 YCE
-489 PSLTVVSSDGTNDWY
+489 PALTVLSNDGTNDWY
-504 YHCNSYAYWSVI
+504 YHCNSYGYWAVI

-525 HLYVRITCENDDI
+525 HLYVRVTCENNDI
-538 DSSTLQIAQAE
+538 DSSALQFASAE
-549 FREGTVEKNGLYD
+549 FKENYPPENGLYD
-562 KNEKIGVAN
+562 PNEQLKAAN
-571 DGALENSKAGKETD
+571 SGALENCTNGKETN
-585 ISAEENWSGKIFS
+585 ISAEESWSGKLFS
-598 IDEDLLQGN
+598 IDEDLLQGK

-626 SSEEPFPVIDPIKV
+626 ASDAPFPEVSPLPV
-640 PDRRP
+640 PPRRTP
-645 AVPMP
+645 VPYPSDDVVM
-650 NEDIIPTQDPAT
+650 PTQSPNPSAPAPTAT
-662 VPSDAPQ
+662 VPAATTAPVQ
-669 ITASAPAQTPAAQ
+669 TAQVPTPSSITV
-682 ITSQP
+682 
-687 AITATKAPAKG
+687 AKG
-698 DVVKDKN
+698 DIVKDKN
-705 ASYKISD
+705 ASYKISNV
-712 IKNKTVE
+712 KSNTVE
-719 YKAPANTKTATVT
+719 YKAPLNNKKATVT
-732 VPATVKVNGVSYKV
+732 VPATVKVSGVTYKV

-753 FKNNKKLKKITIG
+753 FKNNKKLKKVTIG
-766 SNITV
+766 ANITT

-784 TVQIKSQKLKTVGKN
+784 TVDIKSKKLKSVGKN

-817 KTYKKLLNSK
+817 KAYKKLLNSK

>member
-1 MRKLKKQLLASFLTL
+1 MRKFTKQILASVLSL
-16 AMVVSSASG
+16 SMVVSSASG
-25 IGITLKT
+25 IGIASVKKT
-32 TDANAAETASV
+32 ANAEEASATATAA
-43 GIPSNIGEERTL
+43 PNNIGEERTL
-55 PSGFVTKDN
+55 PSGFVTRDN
-64 GEMRDY
+64 GIMRDN

-88 SLDQSI
+88 SLDQAI
-94 DTSNMSES
+94 DTSKMSDE

-112 ETSANNS
+112 ETSANNLV
-119 ALTQKNV
+119 LTQKNV
-126 DTLKAYGFK
+126 DTLKQYGFR

-149 SEDKMTYTVNEEYLK
+149 SEDKMTYTINEGYLQ

-174 NDGLYAIVNIHYDG
+174 NDGMYAIVNIHYDG
-188 DWWGQFGDADESVRE
+188 DWWGQFGDADESVRK
-203 QAWARYRQIWTQV
+203 QAWARFRQIWTQV
-216 CNRYRD
+216 SNRYRD

-273 NIVRKSGGNNEK
+273 NIVRQSGGNNEK

-339 QGEGDA
+339 QVEGGA
-345 PRLYDWGTEE
+345 ARLYDWGTDE
-355 DIKEMHDNLDMMKK
+355 DIKAMHAELDKMSK

-379 GEYGVQTTSADGIAN
+379 GEYGVQTTAADGIAN
-394 YIYELGQYSRENGM
+394 YIYEMGQYALEKGM
-408 VPVLW
+408 IPVLW
-413 DNGTWL
+413 DNGGWFNRQKNIISY
-419 DRDNN
+419 D
-424 KIAYADVAQAIL
+424 DVAQAIL
-436 DVTGAQGNGK
+436 DMTGAQGIGRK
-446 VSKVNTGKPLYTEQI
+446 AKVNTGKPLYTEVQ
-461 DESVLTPIYTWE
+461 DESGLTPVYSWE
-473 GKWKKNGGNNQ
+473 GKWKKNGGDNET
-484 DIYCE
+484 YCE
-489 PSLTVVSSDGTNDWY
+489 PALTVLSNDGTNDWY
-504 YHCNSYAYWSVI
+504 YHCNSYGYWAVI

-525 HLYVRITCENDDI
+525 HLYVRVTCENNDI
-538 DSSTLQIAQAE
+538 DSSALQFASAE
-549 FREGTVEKNGLYD
+549 FKENYPPENGLYD
-562 KNEKIGVAN
+562 PNEQLKAAN
-571 DGALENSKAGKETD
+571 SGALENCTNGKETN
-585 ISAEENWSGKIFS
+585 ISAEESWSGKLFS
-598 IDEDLLQGN
+598 IDEDLLQGK

-626 SSEEPFPVIDPIKV
+626 ASDAPFPEVSPLPV
-640 PDRRP
+640 PPRRTP
-645 AVPMP
+645 VPYPSDDVVM
-650 NEDIIPTQDPAT
+650 PTQSPNPSAPAPTAT
-662 VPSDAPQ
+662 VPAATTAPVQ
-669 ITASAPAQTPAAQ
+669 TAQVPTPSSITV
-682 ITSQP
+682 
-687 AITATKAPAKG
+687 AKG
-698 DVVKDKN
+698 DIVKDKN
-705 ASYKISD
+705 ASYKISNV
-712 IKNKTVE
+712 KSNTVE
-719 YKAPANTKTATVT
+719 YKAPLNSKKATVT
-732 VPATVKVNGVSYKV
+732 VPATVKVSGVTYKV

-753 FKNNKKLKKITIG
+753 FKNNKKLKKVTIG
-766 SNITV
+766 ANITT

-784 TVQIKSQKLKTVGKN
+784 TVDIKSKKLKSVGKN

-817 KTYKKLLNSK
+817 KAYKKLLNSK

>member
-1 MRKLKKQLLASFLTL
+1 MRKFTKQILASVLSL

-25 IGITLKT
+25 IGIASAKKT
-32 TDANAAETASV
+32 ANAEEASATATAA
-43 GIPSNIGEERTL
+43 PNNIGEERTL
-55 PSGFVTKDN
+55 PSGFVTRDN
-64 GEMRDY
+64 GIMRDN

-88 SLDQSI
+88 SLDQAI
-94 DTSNMSES
+94 DTSKMSDE

-112 ETSANNS
+112 ETSANNLV
-119 ALTQKNV
+119 LTQKNV
-126 DTLKAYGFK
+126 DTLKQYGFR

-149 SEDKMTYTVNEEYLK
+149 SEDKMTYTINEGYLQ

-174 NDGLYAIVNIHYDG
+174 NDGMYAIVNIHYDG
-188 DWWGQFGDADESVRE
+188 DWWGQFGDADESVRK
-203 QAWARYRQIWTQV
+203 QAWARFRQIWTQV
-216 CNRYRD
+216 SNRYRD

-298 RTCDERFVMP
+298 RTCDDRFVMP

-339 QGEGDA
+339 QVEGGA
-345 PRLYDWGTEE
+345 ARLYDWGTDE
-355 DIKEMHDNLDMMKK
+355 DIKAMHAELDKMSK

-379 GEYGVQTTSADGIAN
+379 GEYGVQTTAADGIAN
-394 YIYELGQYSRENGM
+394 YIYEMGQYALEKGM
-408 VPVLW
+408 IPVLW
-413 DNGTWL
+413 DNGGWFNRQKNIISY
-419 DRDNN
+419 D
-424 KIAYADVAQAIL
+424 DVAQAIL
-436 DVTGAQGNGK
+436 DMTGAQGIGRK
-446 VSKVNTGKPLYTEQI
+446 AKVNTGKPLYTEVQ
-461 DESVLTPIYTWE
+461 DESGLTPVYSWE
-473 GKWKKNGGNNQ
+473 GKWKKNGGDNET
-484 DIYCE
+484 YCE
-489 PSLTVVSSDGTNDWY
+489 PALTVLSNDGTNDWY
-504 YHCNSYAYWSVI
+504 YHCNSYGYWAVI

-525 HLYVRITCENDDI
+525 HLYVRVTCENNDI
-538 DSSTLQIAQAE
+538 DSSALQLASAE
-549 FREGTVEKNGLYD
+549 FKENYPPENGLYD
-562 KNEKIGVAN
+562 PNEQLKAAN
-571 DGALENSKAGKETD
+571 SGALENCTNGKETN
-585 ISAEENWSGKIFS
+585 ISAEESWSGKIFS
-598 IDEDLLQGN
+598 IDEDLLQGK

-626 SSEEPFPVIDPIKV
+626 ASDAPFPEVSPLPV
-640 PDRRP
+640 PPRRTP
-645 AVPMP
+645 VPYPSDDVVM
-650 NEDIIPTQDPAT
+650 PTQSPNPSAPAPTAT
-662 VPSDAPQ
+662 VPA
-669 ITASAPAQTPAAQ
+669 
-682 ITSQP
+682 
-687 AITATKAPAKG
+687 ATKAPVQTAQVPTPSSITVAKG
-698 DVVKDKN
+698 DIVKDKN
-705 ASYKISD
+705 ASYKISNV
-712 IKNKTVE
+712 KSNTVE
-719 YKAPANTKTATVT
+719 YKAPLNNKKATVT
-732 VPATVKVNGVSYKV
+732 VPATVKVSGVTYKV

-753 FKNNKKLKKITIG
+753 FKNNKKLKKVTIG
-766 SNITV
+766 ANITT

-784 TVQIKSQKLKTVGKN
+784 TVDIKSKKLKSVGKN

-806 KAVFKVPAKKL
+806 KAVFKVSAKKL
-817 KTYKKLLNSK
+817 KAYKKLLNSK

>member
-1 MRKLKKQLLASFLTL
+1 MRKFTKQILASVLSL

-25 IGITLKT
+25 IGIASAKKT
-32 TDANAAETASV
+32 ANAEEASATATAA
-43 GIPSNIGEERTL
+43 PNNIGEERTL
-55 PSGFVTKDN
+55 PSGFVTRDN
-64 GEMRDY
+64 GIMRDN

-88 SLDQSI
+88 SLDQAI
-94 DTSNMSES
+94 DTSKMSDE

-112 ETSANNS
+112 ETSANNLV
-119 ALTQKNV
+119 LTQKNV
-126 DTLKAYGFK
+126 DTLKQYGFR

-149 SEDKMTYTVNEEYLK
+149 SEDKMTYTINEGYLQ

-174 NDGLYAIVNIHYDG
+174 NDGMYAIVNIHYDG
-188 DWWGQFGDADESVRE
+188 DWWGQFGDADESVRK
-203 QAWARYRQIWTQV
+203 QAWARFRQIWTQV
-216 CNRYRD
+216 SNRYRD

-298 RTCDERFVMP
+298 RTCDDRFVMP

-339 QGEGDA
+339 QVEGGA
-345 PRLYDWGTEE
+345 ARLYDWGTDE
-355 DIKEMHDNLDMMKK
+355 DIKAMHAELDKMSK

-379 GEYGVQTTSADGIAN
+379 GEYGVQTTAADGIAN
-394 YIYELGQYSRENGM
+394 YIYEMGQYALEKGM
-408 VPVLW
+408 IPVLW
-413 DNGTWL
+413 DNGGWFNRQKNIISY
-419 DRDNN
+419 D
-424 KIAYADVAQAIL
+424 DVAQAIL
-436 DVTGAQGNGK
+436 DMTGAQGIGRK
-446 VSKVNTGKPLYTEQI
+446 AKVNTGKPLYTEVQ
-461 DESVLTPIYTWE
+461 DESGLTPVYSWE
-473 GKWKKNGGNNQ
+473 GKWKKNGGDNET
-484 DIYCE
+484 YCE
-489 PSLTVVSSDGTNDWY
+489 PALTVLSNDGTNDWY
-504 YHCNSYAYWSVI
+504 YHCNSYGYWAVI

-525 HLYVRITCENDDI
+525 HLYVRVTCENNDI
-538 DSSTLQIAQAE
+538 DSSALQLASAE
-549 FREGTVEKNGLYD
+549 FKENYPPENGLYD
-562 KNEKIGVAN
+562 PNEQLKAAN
-571 DGALENSKAGKETD
+571 SGALENCTNGKETN
-585 ISAEENWSGKIFS
+585 ISAEESWSGKIFS
-598 IDEDLLQGN
+598 IDEDLLQGK

-626 SSEEPFPVIDPIKV
+626 ASDAPFPEVSPLPV
-640 PDRRP
+640 PPRRTP
-645 AVPMP
+645 VPYPSDDVVM
-650 NEDIIPTQDPAT
+650 PTQSPNPSAPAPTAT
-662 VPSDAPQ
+662 VPAATTAPVQ
-669 ITASAPAQTPAAQ
+669 TAQVPTPSSITV
-682 ITSQP
+682 
-687 AITATKAPAKG
+687 AKG
-698 DVVKDKN
+698 DIVKDKN
-705 ASYKISD
+705 ASYKISNV
-712 IKNKTVE
+712 KSNTVE
-719 YKAPANTKTATVT
+719 YKAPLNNKKATVT
-732 VPATVKVNGVSYKV
+732 VPATVKVSGVTYKV

-753 FKNNKKLKKITIG
+753 FKNNKKLKKVTIG
-766 SNITV
+766 ANITT

-784 TVQIKSQKLKTVGKN
+784 TVDIKSKKLKSVGKN

-806 KAVFKVPAKKL
+806 KAVFKVSAKKL
-817 KTYKKLLNSK
+817 KAYKKLLNSK

>member
-1 MRKLKKQLLASFLTL
+1 MRKFTKQILASVLSL

-25 IGITLKT
+25 IGIASVKKT
-32 TDANAAETASV
+32 ANAEEASATATAA
-43 GIPSNIGEERTL
+43 PNNIGEERTL
-55 PSGFVTKDN
+55 PSGFVTRDN
-64 GEMRDY
+64 GIMRDN

-88 SLDQSI
+88 SLDQAI
-94 DTSNMSES
+94 DTSKMSDE

-112 ETSANNS
+112 ETSANNL

-126 DTLKAYGFK
+126 DTLKQYGFR

-149 SEDKMTYTVNEEYLK
+149 SEDKMTYTINEGYLQ

-174 NDGLYAIVNIHYDG
+174 NDGMYAIVNIHYDG
-188 DWWGQFGDADESVRE
+188 DWWGQFGDADESVRK
-203 QAWARYRQIWTQV
+203 QAWARFRQIWTQV
-216 CNRYRD
+216 SNRYRD

-298 RTCDERFVMP
+298 RTCDDRFVMP

-339 QGEGDA
+339 QVEGGA
-345 PRLYDWGTEE
+345 ARLYDWGTDE
-355 DIKEMHDNLDMMKK
+355 DIKAMHAELDKMSK

-379 GEYGVQTTSADGIAN
+379 GEYGVQTTAADGIAN
-394 YIYELGQYSRENGM
+394 YIYEMGQYALEKGM
-408 VPVLW
+408 IPVLW
-413 DNGTWL
+413 DNGGWFNRQKNIISY
-419 DRDNN
+419 D
-424 KIAYADVAQAIL
+424 DVAQAIL
-436 DVTGAQGNGK
+436 DMTGAQGIGRK
-446 VSKVNTGKPLYTEQI
+446 AKVNTGKPLYTEVQ
-461 DESVLTPIYTWE
+461 DESGLTPVYSWE
-473 GKWKKNGGNNQ
+473 GKWKKNGGDNET
-484 DIYCE
+484 YCE
-489 PSLTVVSSDGTNDWY
+489 PALTVISNDGTNDWY
-504 YHCNSYAYWSVI
+504 YHCNSYGYWAVI

-525 HLYVRITCENDDI
+525 HLYVRVTCENNDI
-538 DSSTLQIAQAE
+538 DSSALQLASAE
-549 FREGTVEKNGLYD
+549 FKENFPPEKGLYD
-562 KNEKIGVAN
+562 PNEKLKAAN
-571 DGALENSKAGKETD
+571 HGALENCTNGKETN
-585 ISAEENWSGKIFS
+585 ISAEESWSGKIFS
-598 IDEDLLQGN
+598 IDEDLLQGK

-626 SSEEPFPVIDPIKV
+626 ASDAPFPEVSPLPV
-640 PDRRP
+640 PPRRTP
-645 AVPMP
+645 VPYPSDDVVM
-650 NEDIIPTQDPAT
+650 PTQSPNPSAPAPTAT
-662 VPSDAPQ
+662 VPA
-669 ITASAPAQTPAAQ
+669 
-682 ITSQP
+682 
-687 AITATKAPAKG
+687 ATKAPVQTAQVPTPSSITVAKG
-698 DVVKDKN
+698 DIVKDKN
-705 ASYKISD
+705 ASYKISNV
-712 IKNKTVE
+712 KSNTVE
-719 YKAPANTKTATVT
+719 YKAPLNNKKATVT
-732 VPATVKVNGVSYKV
+732 VPATVKVSGVTYKV

-753 FKNNKKLKKITIG
+753 FKNNKKLKKVTIG
-766 SNITV
+766 ANITT

-784 TVQIKSQKLKTVGKN
+784 TVDIKSKKLKSVGKN
-799 AFKGIHK
+799 AFKDIHK

-817 KTYKKLLNSK
+817 KAYKKLLNSK

>member
-1 MRKLKKQLLASFLTL
+1 MRKFTKQILASVLSL

-25 IGITLKT
+25 IGIASVKKT
-32 TDANAAETASV
+32 ANAEEASATATAA
-43 GIPSNIGEERTL
+43 PNNIGEERTL
-55 PSGFVTKDN
+55 PSGFVTRDN
-64 GEMRDY
+64 GIMRDN

-88 SLDQSI
+88 SLDQAI
-94 DTSNMSES
+94 DTSKMSDE

-112 ETSANNS
+112 ETSANNL

-126 DTLKAYGFK
+126 DTLKQYGFR

-149 SEDKMTYTVNEEYLK
+149 SEDKMTYTINEGYLQ

-174 NDGLYAIVNIHYDG
+174 NDGMYAIVNIHYDG
-188 DWWGQFGDADESVRE
+188 DWWGQFGDADESVRK
-203 QAWARYRQIWTQV
+203 QAWARFRQIWTQV
-216 CNRYRD
+216 SNRYRD

-298 RTCDERFVMP
+298 RTCDDRFVMP

-339 QGEGDA
+339 QVEGGA
-345 PRLYDWGTEE
+345 ARLYDWGTDE
-355 DIKEMHDNLDMMKK
+355 DIKAMHAELDKMSK

-379 GEYGVQTTSADGIAN
+379 GEYGVQTTAADGIAN
-394 YIYELGQYSRENGM
+394 YIYEMGQYALEKGM
-408 VPVLW
+408 IPVLW
-413 DNGTWL
+413 DNGGWFNRQKNIISY
-419 DRDNN
+419 D
-424 KIAYADVAQAIL
+424 DVAQAIL
-436 DVTGAQGNGK
+436 DMTGAQGIGRK
-446 VSKVNTGKPLYTEQI
+446 AKVNTGKPLYTEVQ
-461 DESVLTPIYTWE
+461 DESGLTPVYSWE
-473 GKWKKNGGNNQ
+473 GKWKKNGGDNET
-484 DIYCE
+484 YCE
-489 PSLTVVSSDGTNDWY
+489 PALTVLSNDGTNDWY
-504 YHCNSYAYWSVI
+504 YHCNSYGYWAVI

-525 HLYVRITCENDDI
+525 HLYVRVTCENNDI
-538 DSSTLQIAQAE
+538 DSSALQLASAE
-549 FREGTVEKNGLYD
+549 FKENFPPEKGLYD
-562 KNEKIGVAN
+562 PNEKLKAAN
-571 DGALENSKAGKETD
+571 SGALENCTNGKETN
-585 ISAEENWSGKIFS
+585 ISAEESWSGKIFS
-598 IDEDLLQGN
+598 IDEDLLQGK

-626 SSEEPFPVIDPIKV
+626 ASDAPFPEVSPLPV
-640 PDRRP
+640 PPRRTP
-645 AVPMP
+645 VPYPSDDVVM
-650 NEDIIPTQDPAT
+650 PTQSPNPSALAPTAT
-662 VPSDAPQ
+662 VPA
-669 ITASAPAQTPAAQ
+669 
-682 ITSQP
+682 
-687 AITATKAPAKG
+687 ATKAPVQTAQVPTPSSITVAKG
-698 DVVKDKN
+698 DIVKDKN
-705 ASYKISD
+705 ASYKISNV
-712 IKNKTVE
+712 KSNTVE
-719 YKAPANTKTATVT
+719 YKAPLNNKKATVT
-732 VPATVKVNGVSYKV
+732 VPATVKVSGVTYKV

-753 FKNNKKLKKITIG
+753 FKNNKKLKKVTIG
-766 SNITV
+766 ANITT

-784 TVQIKSQKLKTVGKN
+784 TVDIKSKKLKSVGKN

-817 KTYKKLLNSK
+817 KAYKKLLNSK
-827 AGIKKTMKIKK
+827 AGTKKTMQIKK

>member
-1 MRKLKKQLLASFLTL
+1 MRKFTKQILASVLSL

-25 IGITLKT
+25 IGIASVKKT
-32 TDANAAETASV
+32 ANAEEASATATAA
-43 GIPSNIGEERTL
+43 PNNIGEERTL
-55 PSGFVTKDN
+55 PSGFVTRDN
-64 GEMRDY
+64 GIMRDN

-88 SLDQSI
+88 SLDQAI
-94 DTSNMSES
+94 DTSKMSDE

-112 ETSANNS
+112 ETSANNL

-126 DTLKAYGFK
+126 DTLKQYGFR

-149 SEDKMTYTVNEEYLK
+149 SEDKMTYTINEGYLQ

-174 NDGLYAIVNIHYDG
+174 NDGMYAIVNIHYDG
-188 DWWGQFGDADESVRE
+188 DWWGQFGDADESVRK
-203 QAWARYRQIWTQV
+203 QAWARFRQIWTQV
-216 CNRYRD
+216 SNRYRD

-273 NIVRKSGGNNEK
+273 NIVRQSGGNNEK

-298 RTCDERFVMP
+298 RTCDDRFVMP

-339 QGEGDA
+339 QVEGGA
-345 PRLYDWGTEE
+345 ARLYDWGTDE
-355 DIKEMHDNLDMMKK
+355 DIKAMHAELDKMSK

-379 GEYGVQTTSADGIAN
+379 GEYGVQTTAADGIAN
-394 YIYELGQYSRENGM
+394 YIYEMGQYALEKGM
-408 VPVLW
+408 IPVLW
-413 DNGTWL
+413 DNGGWFNRQKNIISY
-419 DRDNN
+419 D
-424 KIAYADVAQAIL
+424 DVAQAIL
-436 DVTGAQGNGK
+436 DMTGAQGIGRK
-446 VSKVNTGKPLYTEQI
+446 AKVNTGKPLYTEVQ
-461 DESVLTPIYTWE
+461 DESGLTPVYSWE
-473 GKWKKNGGNNQ
+473 GKWKKNGGDNET
-484 DIYCE
+484 YCE
-489 PSLTVVSSDGTNDWY
+489 PALTVLSNDGTNDWY
-504 YHCNSYAYWSVI
+504 YHCNSYGYWAVI

-525 HLYVRITCENDDI
+525 HLYVRVTCENNDI
-538 DSSTLQIAQAE
+538 DSSALQLASAE
-549 FREGTVEKNGLYD
+549 FKENFPPEKGLYD
-562 KNEKIGVAN
+562 PNEKLKAAN
-571 DGALENSKAGKETD
+571 SGALENCTNGKETN
-585 ISAEENWSGKIFS
+585 ISAEESWSGKIFS
-598 IDEDLLQGN
+598 IDEDMLQGK

-626 SSEEPFPVIDPIKV
+626 ASDAPFPEVSPLPVSPRRTPV
-640 PDRRP
+640 PYPSDD
-645 AVPMP
+645 VVM
-650 NEDIIPTQDPAT
+650 PTQSPNPSAPAPTAT
-662 VPSDAPQ
+662 VPAATTAPVQ
-669 ITASAPAQTPAAQ
+669 TAQVPTPSSITV
-682 ITSQP
+682 
-687 AITATKAPAKG
+687 AKG
-698 DVVKDKN
+698 DIVKDKN
-705 ASYKISD
+705 ASYKISNA
-712 IKNKTVE
+712 KSNTVE
-719 YKAPANTKTATVT
+719 YKTPLNNKKATVT
-732 VPATVKVNGVSYKV
+732 VPATVKVSGVTYKV

-753 FKNNKKLKKITIG
+753 FKNNKKLKKVTIG
-766 SNITV
+766 ANITT

-784 TVQIKSQKLKTVGKN
+784 TVDIKSKKLKSVGKN

-817 KTYKKLLNSK
+817 KAYKKLLNSK